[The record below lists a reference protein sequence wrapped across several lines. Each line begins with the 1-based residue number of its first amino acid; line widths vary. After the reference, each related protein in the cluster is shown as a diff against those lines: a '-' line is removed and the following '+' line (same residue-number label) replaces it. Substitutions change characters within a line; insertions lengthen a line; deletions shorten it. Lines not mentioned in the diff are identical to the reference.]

1 MKSIQGLNIKHII
14 LKRFKSYREMLYMD
28 ELSKGINLIIGAN
41 GNGKSNF
48 LDSIIYVLTDKYQNM
63 RQEDKKL
70 LLHEDITDKADDSAK
85 LSVELVLDNKSH
97 RFPIEKDQISIMKS
111 FDTKEGKEEIV
122 INQKRLL
129 KSDVQNLLEGAGF
142 MKTNPYYIIQQ
153 GKINQILN
161 CTDEEFFDIF
171 CDAMGT
177 KIYEEKKAE
186 SLKLLEENKS
196 TRNKI
201 EMQANEIQNHI
212 DKLYDQCED
221 LKNYSKVELKRRG
234 IEYFILN
241 EQINELEK
249 NIGFLQEKH
258 LADINQIKDVYQKQN
273 LTKNE
278 ISQKLKEIEK
288 LNEYLDSL
296 RNKVSKFN
304 TIIGQIESSKIQK
317 ESNLSNKNY
326 DKKETEKQ
334 LSLYQKELNK
344 LLEQKKY
351 ALKELSNAKKGIE
364 ALENELMTQ
373 KKEFNELK
381 GKSNYLLI
389 KNPKE
394 RKAYLLNEL
403 KNLKESKNV
412 VDDAIININKE
423 ISKEKDDI
431 NEITEKM
438 KSLEIDINSQKTSIE
453 NINNNLSSL
462 KEQRRNY
469 TNLIKKDTID
479 INEFSDQM
487 TQLKKQMEQLTIN
500 FPNFETF
507 KTVSIIKNKKIP
519 GFYGLILDLID
530 ANPKV
535 RNAID
540 LILKD
545 RLYTIIVDTMETAK
559 KILDENKKLNG
570 PVINI
575 IPLDF
580 IELNNNE
587 ENSTDSEEENA
598 EWILNDTQ
606 NNNNINNKSIIKR
619 KDIGKT
625 QLAGAKSFLDFIKI
639 NEDFLTQNPTIN
651 QKKLEKILDNYFG
664 KCQIVKDYETGMKYA
679 KIYHFTCVTSSNE
692 VIYGGG
698 YLTHMGHFDYNKQRI
713 SLYNKLSEINKK
725 YDEFDEKKEKINQ
738 HKEEIL
744 NQEMQIQQETDSNF
758 KNRSDINNKLDLLE
772 KEMTNCFQNKTN
784 TEQRLNHFQDEFNKL
799 LIQQKEYDSK
809 IKVYN
814 DILNGNVDI
823 NKSVI
828 NTQTV
833 EQIDNLE
840 KKILEREKKK
850 NELIEK
856 SISYEERINN
866 EIPNKEIE
874 LNNKINSLQNIL
886 NNLDSSFSYSTA
898 STQDINIDEHEI
910 NIYKENIK
918 KYLEEISNSEQ
929 KINDNQTK
937 LAQLNE
943 VNNKLSTQVNKLEYE
958 INEIKL
964 SLNEKNN
971 KKNESTKKLEQLSG
985 FDHDIVKKLTEQK
998 AKFFKNSNE
1007 SGINIKEQRL
1017 SQEKMMQKVYEE
1029 LNKVNKELQKYDKVN
1044 RFAKDDLQE
1053 FIDKKNDIK
1062 EKLEDLDE
1070 KVKTIYS
1077 FIENIDNKNNEA
1089 IQTTFE
1095 NVQKSFSKFFKYLTG
1110 NGKANMEL
1118 SQDKKAI
1125 HISVS
1130 FNEDQKNSQTMY
1142 QLSGGQKTAAGVAL
1156 IFALST
1162 IEPPPFYILDEIDAA
1177 LDPNYRIN
1185 LANLIKELSKNNQ
1198 FIISTF
1204 KPELIDVADNIY
1216 MVKFAN
1222 KTSNIIK
1229 IEKDEAHKFIEQ

>member
-28 ELSKGINLIIGAN
+28 ELSKGVNLIIGSN

-70 LLHEDITDKADDSAK
+70 LLHEDITDKSEDSAK
-85 LSVELVLDNKSH
+85 LSVELVIDNKSH
-97 RFPIEKDQISIMKS
+97 RFPIEKDQISIMKL

-161 CTDEEFFDIF
+161 CTDEEYFDIF

-196 TRNKI
+196 TRAKI

-212 DKLYDQCED
+212 DKLYEQCED

-241 EQINELEK
+241 EQINDLEK

-258 LADINQIKDVYQKQN
+258 QADINQIKDVYQKQN

-278 ISQKLKEIEK
+278 INQKLKEIEK

-296 RNKVSKFN
+296 HKKVSKFN
-304 TIIGQIESSKIQK
+304 KIIGQIESNKIQK
-317 ESNLSNKNY
+317 ESNLSTKNY

-334 LSLYQKELNK
+334 LAIYQNELNN
-344 LLEQKKY
+344 LLAQKNY
-351 ALKELSNAKKGIE
+351 SIKELSNAKKGIE
-364 ALENELMTQ
+364 VLENDLIAQ

-394 RKAYLLNEL
+394 RKAYLVTEL
-403 KNLKESKNV
+403 KNLKESKSV
-412 VDDAIININKE
+412 VDDSIININKE
-423 ISKEKDDI
+423 ISKEKEDIDDI
-431 NEITEKM
+431 ISKM
-438 KSLEIDINSQKTSIE
+438 KSLENDINEQKSSIE
-453 NINNNLSSL
+453 NINNNLASL
-462 KEQRRNY
+462 KDKRRNY
-469 TNLIKKDTID
+469 TNLIKKDMID

-487 TQLKKQMEQLTIN
+487 TQLKNQMEQLSIN
-500 FPNFETF
+500 FPNFEIF
-507 KTVSIIKNKKIP
+507 KTVSTLKNMRIQ
-519 GFYGLILDLID
+519 GFYGLVLDLID

-559 KILDENKKLNG
+559 RILDENKKING

-580 IELNNNE
+580 IELNGDD
-587 ENSTDSEEENA
+587 TADSEDEDS
-598 EWILNDTQ
+598 EWIIEDSQ
-606 NNNNINNKSIIKR
+606 NNKSMIRR
-619 KDIGKT
+619 KDMTKT

-639 NEDFLTQNPTIN
+639 NDEFIKQNPTVN
-651 QKKLEKILDNYFG
+651 QKKLEKILDDYFG

-679 KIYHFTCVTSSNE
+679 KIYHFTCVTSANE

-713 SLYNKLSEINKK
+713 SLYNKLSEINKR
-725 YDEFDEKKEKINQ
+725 YNDFDEKKGRVNE
-738 HKEEIL
+738 HKEQIM
-744 NQEMQIQQETDSNF
+744 NQEMQIQQETDTSF
-758 KNRSDINNKLDLLE
+758 KNRSDINSKLDALE
-772 KEMTNCFQNKTN
+772 KEMTNCLQNKTSS
-784 TEQRLNHFQDEFNKL
+784 EQRLNHYQDEFNKL
-799 LIQQKEYDSK
+799 LLQQKEYESK

-823 NKSVI
+823 NKNII

-833 EQIDNLE
+833 EQIDELE
-840 KKILEREKKK
+840 KRIMEREKKK

-856 SISYEERINN
+856 CISYEERINH

-874 LNNKINSLQNIL
+874 LQNKINSFQNIL

-898 STQDINIDEHEI
+898 STQEISVDEHEI

-918 KYLEEISNSEQ
+918 KYMEEISTSEQ

-964 SLNEKNN
+964 SLNDKNN
-971 KKNESTKKLEQLSG
+971 KKSESAKKLEQLSG
-985 FDHDIVKKLTEQK
+985 FDHDIVKKLAEQK

-1017 SQEKMMQKVYEE
+1017 NQEKMLQKVYEE

-1053 FIDKKNDIK
+1053 FIDKKNSIK

-1089 IQTTFE
+1089 IQDTFE
-1095 NVQKSFSKFFKYLTG
+1095 NVKKSFSKFFKYLTG
-1110 NGKANMEL
+1110 NGKGNMEL
-1118 SQDKKAI
+1118 SQDKRSI

-1130 FNEDQKNSQTMY
+1130 FNEEQNSSQTMY

-1229 IEKDEAHKFIEQ
+1229 IEKDEAHKFIES

>member
-1 MKSIQGLNIKHII
+1 MKTIQGLNIKHII

-28 ELSKGINLIIGAN
+28 ELSKGVNLIIGAN

-70 LLHEDITDKADDSAK
+70 LLHEDITDKSEDSAK
-85 LSVELVLDNKSH
+85 LSVELVIDNKSH
-97 RFPIEKDQISIMKS
+97 RFPIEKDQISIMKL

-161 CTDEEFFDIF
+161 CTDEEYFDIF

-196 TRNKI
+196 TRTKI
-201 EMQANEIQNHI
+201 EMQADEIQNHI
-212 DKLYDQCED
+212 DKLYEQCED

-241 EQINELEK
+241 EQINDLEK

-258 LADINQIKDVYQKQN
+258 QADINQIKDVYQKQN

-278 ISQKLKEIEK
+278 INQKLKEIEK

-296 RNKVSKFN
+296 HKKVSKFN
-304 TIIGQIESSKIQK
+304 KIIGQIESSKIQK
-317 ESNLSNKNY
+317 ESNLSTKNY

-334 LSLYQKELNK
+334 LALYQNELND
-344 LLEQKKY
+344 LLAQKNY
-351 ALKELSNAKKGIE
+351 AIKELSNAKKGIE
-364 ALENELMTQ
+364 VLENDLINQ

-394 RKAYLLNEL
+394 RKAYLVTEL

-412 VDDAIININKE
+412 VDDSIININKE
-423 ISKEKDDI
+423 ISKEKGDIDEIILRMKSIENDI
-431 NEITEKM
+431 N
-438 KSLEIDINSQKTSIE
+438 DQKLSIE
-453 NINNNLSSL
+453 NINNNLASL
-462 KEQRRNY
+462 KDKRRNY
-469 TNLIKKDTID
+469 TNLIKKDMID
-479 INEFSDQM
+479 MNEFSDQM
-487 TQLKKQMEQLTIN
+487 TQLKNQMEQLSIN

-507 KTVSIIKNKKIP
+507 KTVSALKNMRIQ
-519 GFYGLILDLID
+519 GFYGLVLDLID

-559 KILDENKKLNG
+559 RILDENKKING

-575 IPLDF
+575 IPLEF
-580 IELNNNE
+580 VELNNE
-587 ENSTDSEEENA
+587 DTTDSEDEDS
-598 EWILNDTQ
+598 EWIVEDSQ
-606 NNNNINNKSIIKR
+606 NNKSMIKR
-619 KDIGKT
+619 KDMTKT

-639 NEDFLTQNPTIN
+639 NDEFLKQNPTVN
-651 QKKLEKILDNYFG
+651 QKKLEKILNDYFG

-679 KIYHFTCVTSSNE
+679 KIYHFTCVTSANE

-713 SLYNKLSEINKK
+713 SLYSKLSEINKR
-725 YDEFDEKKEKINQ
+725 YNDFDEKKGRINE
-738 HKEEIL
+738 HKEQIM
-744 NQEMQIQQETDSNF
+744 NQEMQIQQETDTSF
-758 KNRSDINNKLDLLE
+758 KNRSDINSKLDALE
-772 KEMTNCFQNKTN
+772 KEMTNCLQNKTSS
-784 TEQRLNHFQDEFNKL
+784 EQRLNHYQDEFNKL
-799 LIQQKEYDSK
+799 LLQQKEYESK

-823 NKSVI
+823 NKNIISS
-828 NTQTV
+828 QAV
-833 EQIDNLE
+833 EQIDELE
-840 KKILEREKKK
+840 KRILEREKKK

-856 SISYEERINN
+856 CISYEERINH

-874 LNNKINSLQNIL
+874 LQNKINSYQNIL
-886 NNLDSSFSYSTA
+886 NNLDASFSYSTA
-898 STQDINIDEHEI
+898 STQEISVDEHEI

-918 KYLEEISNSEQ
+918 KYMEEISTSEQ

-964 SLNEKNN
+964 SLNDKNN

-985 FDHDIVKKLTEQK
+985 FDHDIVKKLSEQK

-1017 SQEKMMQKVYEE
+1017 NQEKMLQKVYEE

-1053 FIDKKNDIK
+1053 FIDKKNSIK

-1089 IQTTFE
+1089 IQDTFE
-1095 NVQKSFSKFFKYLTG
+1095 NVKKSFAKFFKFLTG
-1110 NGKANMEL
+1110 NGKGNMEL
-1118 SQDKKAI
+1118 SQDKRAI

-1130 FNEDQKNSQTMY
+1130 FNEEQNSSQTMY

-1229 IEKDEAHKFIEQ
+1229 IEKDEAHKFIES

>member
-1 MKSIQGLNIKHII
+1 MK
-14 LKRFKSYREMLYMD
+14 RYKSYREMLYMD
-28 ELSKGINLIIGAN
+28 ELSKGINLIIGSN

-48 LDSIIYVLTDKYQNM
+48 LDSIMYVLTDKYQNM

-70 LLHEDITDKADDSAK
+70 LLHEDITDKNEDSTK
-85 LSVELVLDNKSH
+85 LSVELVIDNRSH
-97 RFPIEKDQISIMKS
+97 RFPIEKDQISIMKVY
-111 FDTKEGKEEIV
+111 DTKEGKEEII

-142 MKTNPYYIIQQ
+142 MKSNPYYIIQQ

-161 CTDEEFFDIF
+161 CTDEEYFDIF

-186 SLKLLEENKS
+186 SLRLLEENKA
-196 TRNKI
+196 TRAKI
-201 EMQANEIQNHI
+201 ELQSDEIQAHI
-212 DKLYDQCED
+212 DKLYEQCED
-221 LKNYSKVELKRRG
+221 LKNYSKIELKRRG
-234 IEYFILN
+234 IEYFIIN
-241 EQINELEK
+241 EQINELEV

-258 LADINQIKDVYQKQN
+258 QADINQIKEVYQRQN
-273 LTKNE
+273 ITKNE
-278 ISQKLKEIEK
+278 INQKLKEIEK
-288 LNEYLDSL
+288 LNEYLDNL
-296 RNKVSKFN
+296 HKKVSKFN
-304 TIIGQIESSKIQK
+304 KIIGQIESNKVQK
-317 ESNLSNKNY
+317 ESNLNNKQYNL
-326 DKKETEKQ
+326 KEAE
-334 LSLYQKELNK
+334 KELLNYQNELEK
-344 LLEQKKY
+344 LQGQKTY
-351 ALKELSNAKKGIE
+351 TTKELTNAKKGIE
-364 ALENELMTQ
+364 ALENELISE

-394 RKAYLLNEL
+394 RKAYLVTEL

-412 VDDAIININKE
+412 VDDSIININQDILREKSE
-423 ISKEKDDI
+423 IEQIINKMKNIENDI
-431 NEITEKM
+431 N
-438 KSLEIDINSQKTSIE
+438 INKQNIE
-453 NINNNLSSL
+453 NINNTLSSL
-462 KEQRRNY
+462 KDQRRNY

-487 TQLKKQMEQLTIN
+487 TQLKNQMEQLSIN
-500 FPNFETF
+500 FPNFEIF
-507 KTVSIIKNKKIP
+507 KTVSTLKNLKIP
-519 GFYGLILDLID
+519 GLYGLVLDLID
-530 ANPKV
+530 TNPKV

-545 RLYTIIVDTMETAK
+545 RLYTIIADSMETAK

-580 IELNNNE
+580 IELDNDENIDSDEDEDWLVNE
-587 ENSTDSEEENA
+587 TQKSSESNRF
-598 EWILNDTQ
+598 
-606 NNNNINNKSIIKR
+606 NK
-619 KDIGKT
+619 KDMTKT

-639 NEDFLTQNPTIN
+639 SEEFMSQNPSIDR
-651 QKKLEKILDNYFG
+651 KKLKKILDNYFG

-679 KIYHFTCVTSSNE
+679 KIYHFTCVTSANE

-713 SLYNKLSEINKK
+713 SLYSKLSEINRKYEECESKK
-725 YDEFDEKKEKINQ
+725 LKINE
-738 HKEEIL
+738 HKEEIM
-744 NQEMQIQQETDSNF
+744 NQEIQIQQETDSTF
-758 KNRSDINNKLDLLE
+758 KNRSDINAKIDSMT
-772 KEMTNCFQNKTN
+772 KELTNYLQNKTSS
-784 TEQRLNHFQDEFNKL
+784 EQKLNHYQDEFNKL
-799 LIQQKEYDSK
+799 LLQQKEFESK
-809 IKVYN
+809 IKIYS

-823 NKSVI
+823 NKTVL

-833 EQIDNLE
+833 EQIDTLE
-840 KKILEREKKK
+840 KKIMEREKKK

-856 SISYEERINN
+856 CISYQERLNN

-874 LNNKINSLQNIL
+874 LKNKINYYKNIL
-886 NNLDSSFSYSTA
+886 NNLDSSLNESLI
-898 STQDINIDEHEI
+898 STQEISIDENEI
-910 NIYKENIK
+910 NIYKETIN
-918 KYLEEISNSEQ
+918 KYMEEISISEKKLNENQ
-929 KINDNQTK
+929 AKITQLNDTNIK
-937 LAQLNE
+937 LAN
-943 VNNKLSTQVNKLEYE
+943 QVNKLESD

-964 SLNEKNN
+964 SLNEKNS
-971 KKNESTKKLEQLSG
+971 KKTLSTKKLEQLSG
-985 FDHDIVKKLTEQK
+985 FDHDIVKKLNEQK
-998 AKFFKNSNE
+998 ERFFKNSNE
-1007 SGINIKEQRL
+1007 SGINIKEQKVY
-1017 SQEKMMQKVYEE
+1017 QERMLQKVYEE
-1029 LNKVNKELQKYDKVN
+1029 LDIVNKQLQKYDKVN

-1053 FIDKKNDIK
+1053 FIDRKNSIK

-1089 IQTTFE
+1089 ISETFE

-1110 NGKANMEL
+1110 NGKGTMEL
-1118 SQDKKAI
+1118 SQDKRAI

-1130 FNEDQKNSQTMY
+1130 FNEEQKNSQSMY
-1142 QLSGGQKTAAGVAL
+1142 QLSGGQKTAAGIAL

-1177 LDPNYRIN
+1177 LDPNYRVN

-1204 KPELIDVADNIY
+1204 KTELIDVADNIY

-1222 KTSNIIK
+1222 KTSNIVK
-1229 IEKDEAHKFIEQ
+1229 IEKEEALKFIEA

>member
-28 ELSKGINLIIGAN
+28 ELSKGVNLIIGSN

-70 LLHEDITDKADDSAK
+70 LLHEDITDKSEDSAK
-85 LSVELVLDNKSH
+85 LSVELVIDNKSH
-97 RFPIEKDQISIMKS
+97 RFPIEKDQISIMKL

-161 CTDEEFFDIF
+161 CTDEEYFDIF

-196 TRNKI
+196 TRAKI

-212 DKLYDQCED
+212 DKLYEQCED

-241 EQINELEK
+241 EQINDLEK

-258 LADINQIKDVYQKQN
+258 QADINQIKDVYQKQN

-278 ISQKLKEIEK
+278 INQKLKEIEK

-296 RNKVSKFN
+296 HKKVSKFN
-304 TIIGQIESSKIQK
+304 KIIGQIESNKIQK
-317 ESNLSNKNY
+317 ESNLSTKNY

-334 LSLYQKELNK
+334 LAIYQNELNN
-344 LLEQKKY
+344 LLAQKNY
-351 ALKELSNAKKGIE
+351 SIKELSNAKKGIE
-364 ALENELMTQ
+364 VLENDLIAQ

-394 RKAYLLNEL
+394 RKAYLVTEL
-403 KNLKESKNV
+403 KNLKESKSV
-412 VDDAIININKE
+412 VDDSIININKE
-423 ISKEKDDI
+423 ISKEKEDIDDI
-431 NEITEKM
+431 ISKM
-438 KSLEIDINSQKTSIE
+438 KSLENDINEQKSSIE
-453 NINNNLSSL
+453 NINNNLATL
-462 KEQRRNY
+462 KDKRRNY
-469 TNLIKKDTID
+469 TNLIKKDMID

-487 TQLKKQMEQLTIN
+487 TQLKNQMEQLSIN
-500 FPNFETF
+500 FPNFEIF
-507 KTVSIIKNKKIP
+507 KTVSTLKNMRIQ
-519 GFYGLILDLID
+519 GFYGLVLDLID

-559 KILDENKKLNG
+559 RILDENKKING

-580 IELNNNE
+580 IELNGDD
-587 ENSTDSEEENA
+587 TADSEDEDS
-598 EWILNDTQ
+598 EWIMEDSQ
-606 NNNNINNKSIIKR
+606 NNKSMIRR
-619 KDIGKT
+619 KDMTKT

-639 NEDFLTQNPTIN
+639 NDEFIKQNPTVN
-651 QKKLEKILDNYFG
+651 QKKLEKILDDYFG

-679 KIYHFTCVTSSNE
+679 KIYHFTCVTSANE

-713 SLYNKLSEINKK
+713 SLYNKLSEINKR
-725 YDEFDEKKEKINQ
+725 YNDFDEKKGRVNE
-738 HKEEIL
+738 HKEQIM
-744 NQEMQIQQETDSNF
+744 NQEMQIQQETDTSF
-758 KNRSDINNKLDLLE
+758 KNRSDINSKLDALE
-772 KEMTNCFQNKTN
+772 KEMTNCLQNKTSS
-784 TEQRLNHFQDEFNKL
+784 EQRLNHYQDEFNKL
-799 LIQQKEYDSK
+799 LLQQKEYESK

-823 NKSVI
+823 NKNII

-833 EQIDNLE
+833 EQIDELE
-840 KKILEREKKK
+840 KRIMEREKKK

-856 SISYEERINN
+856 CISYEERINH

-874 LNNKINSLQNIL
+874 LQNKINSFQNIL

-898 STQDINIDEHEI
+898 STQEISVDEHEI

-918 KYLEEISNSEQ
+918 KYMEEISTSEQ

-964 SLNEKNN
+964 SLNDKNN
-971 KKNESTKKLEQLSG
+971 KKSESAKKLEQLSG
-985 FDHDIVKKLTEQK
+985 FDHDIVKKLAEQK

-1017 SQEKMMQKVYEE
+1017 NQEKMLQKVYEE

-1053 FIDKKNDIK
+1053 FIDKKNSIK

-1089 IQTTFE
+1089 IQDTFE
-1095 NVQKSFSKFFKYLTG
+1095 NVKKSFSKFFKYLTG
-1110 NGKANMEL
+1110 NGKGNMEL
-1118 SQDKKAI
+1118 SQDKRSI

-1130 FNEDQKNSQTMY
+1130 FNEEQNSSQTMY

-1229 IEKDEAHKFIEQ
+1229 IEKDEAHKFIES

>member
-1 MKSIQGLNIKHII
+1 MK
-14 LKRFKSYREMLYMD
+14 RYKSYREMLYMD
-28 ELSKGINLIIGAN
+28 ELSKGINLIIGSN

-48 LDSIIYVLTDKYQNM
+48 LDSIMYVLTDKYQNM

-70 LLHEDITDKADDSAK
+70 LLHEDITDKNEDSTK
-85 LSVELVLDNKSH
+85 LSVELVIDNRSH
-97 RFPIEKDQISIMKS
+97 RFPIEKDQISIMKVY
-111 FDTKEGKEEIV
+111 DTKEGKEEII

-142 MKTNPYYIIQQ
+142 MKSNPYYIIQQ

-161 CTDEEFFDIF
+161 CTDEEYFDIF

-186 SLKLLEENKS
+186 SLRLLEENKA
-196 TRNKI
+196 TRAKI
-201 EMQANEIQNHI
+201 ELQSDEIQAHI
-212 DKLYDQCED
+212 DKLYEQCED
-221 LKNYSKVELKRRG
+221 LKNYSKIELKRRG
-234 IEYFILN
+234 IEYFIIN
-241 EQINELEK
+241 EQINELEV

-258 LADINQIKDVYQKQN
+258 QADINQIKEVYQRQN
-273 LTKNE
+273 ITKNE
-278 ISQKLKEIEK
+278 INQKLKEIEK
-288 LNEYLDSL
+288 LNEYLDNL
-296 RNKVSKFN
+296 HKKVSKFN
-304 TIIGQIESSKIQK
+304 KIIGQIESNKVQK
-317 ESNLSNKNY
+317 ESNLNNKQYNL
-326 DKKETEKQ
+326 KEAE
-334 LSLYQKELNK
+334 KELLNYQNELEK
-344 LLEQKKY
+344 LQGQKTY
-351 ALKELSNAKKGIE
+351 TTKELTNAKKGIE
-364 ALENELMTQ
+364 ALENELISE

-394 RKAYLLNEL
+394 RKAYLVTEL

-412 VDDAIININKE
+412 VDDSIININQDILREKSE
-423 ISKEKDDI
+423 IEQIINKMKNIENDI
-431 NEITEKM
+431 N
-438 KSLEIDINSQKTSIE
+438 INKQNIE
-453 NINNNLSSL
+453 NINNTLSSL
-462 KEQRRNY
+462 KDQRRNY

-487 TQLKKQMEQLTIN
+487 TQLKNQMEQLSIN
-500 FPNFETF
+500 FPNFEIF
-507 KTVSIIKNKKIP
+507 KTVSTLKNLKIP
-519 GFYGLILDLID
+519 GLYGLVLDLID
-530 ANPKV
+530 TNPKV

-545 RLYTIIVDTMETAK
+545 RLYTIIADSMETAK

-580 IELNNNE
+580 IELDNDENIDSDEDEDWLVNE
-587 ENSTDSEEENA
+587 TQKSSESNRF
-598 EWILNDTQ
+598 
-606 NNNNINNKSIIKR
+606 NK
-619 KDIGKT
+619 KDMTKT

-639 NEDFLTQNPTIN
+639 SEEFMSQNPSIDR
-651 QKKLEKILDNYFG
+651 KKLKKILDNYFG

-679 KIYHFTCVTSSNE
+679 KIYHFTCVTSANE

-713 SLYNKLSEINKK
+713 SLYSKLSEINRKYEECESKK
-725 YDEFDEKKEKINQ
+725 LKINE
-738 HKEEIL
+738 HKEEIM
-744 NQEMQIQQETDSNF
+744 NQEIQIQQETDSTF
-758 KNRSDINNKLDLLE
+758 KNRSDINAKIDSMT
-772 KEMTNCFQNKTN
+772 KELTNYLQNKTSS
-784 TEQRLNHFQDEFNKL
+784 EQKLNHYQDEFNKL
-799 LIQQKEYDSK
+799 LLQQKEFESK
-809 IKVYN
+809 IKIYS

-823 NKSVI
+823 NKTVL

-833 EQIDNLE
+833 EQIDTLE
-840 KKILEREKKK
+840 KKIMEREKKK

-856 SISYEERINN
+856 CISYQERLNN

-874 LNNKINSLQNIL
+874 LKNKINYCQNIL
-886 NNLDSSFSYSTA
+886 NNLDSSLNESLI
-898 STQDINIDEHEI
+898 STQEISIDENEI
-910 NIYKENIK
+910 NIYKETIN
-918 KYLEEISNSEQ
+918 KYMEEISISEKKLNENQ
-929 KINDNQTK
+929 AKITQLNDTNIK
-937 LAQLNE
+937 LAN
-943 VNNKLSTQVNKLEYE
+943 QVNKLESD

-964 SLNEKNN
+964 SLNEKNS
-971 KKNESTKKLEQLSG
+971 KKTLSTKKLEQLSG
-985 FDHDIVKKLTEQK
+985 FDHDIVKKLNEQK
-998 AKFFKNSNE
+998 ERFFKNSNE
-1007 SGINIKEQRL
+1007 SGINIKEQKVY
-1017 SQEKMMQKVYEE
+1017 QERMLQKVYEE
-1029 LNKVNKELQKYDKVN
+1029 LDIVNKQLQKYDKVN

-1053 FIDKKNDIK
+1053 FIDRKNSIK

-1089 IQTTFE
+1089 ISETFE

-1110 NGKANMEL
+1110 NGKGTMEL
-1118 SQDKKAI
+1118 SQDKRAI

-1130 FNEDQKNSQTMY
+1130 FNEEQKNSQSMY
-1142 QLSGGQKTAAGVAL
+1142 QLSGGQKTAAGIAL

-1177 LDPNYRIN
+1177 LDPNYRVN

-1204 KPELIDVADNIY
+1204 KTELIDVADNIY

-1222 KTSNIIK
+1222 KTSNIVK
-1229 IEKDEAHKFIEQ
+1229 IEKEEALKFIEA

>member
-1 MKSIQGLNIKHII
+1 MKTIQGLNIKHII

-28 ELSKGINLIIGAN
+28 ELSKGVNLIIGAN

-70 LLHEDITDKADDSAK
+70 LLHEDITDKSEDSAK
-85 LSVELVLDNKSH
+85 LSVELVIDNKSH
-97 RFPIEKDQISIMKS
+97 RFPIEKDQISIMKL

-161 CTDEEFFDIF
+161 CTDEEYFDIF

-196 TRNKI
+196 TRTKI
-201 EMQANEIQNHI
+201 EMQADEIQNHI
-212 DKLYDQCED
+212 DKLYEQCED

-241 EQINELEK
+241 EQINDLEK

-258 LADINQIKDVYQKQN
+258 QADINQIKDVYQKQN

-278 ISQKLKEIEK
+278 INQKLKEIEK

-296 RNKVSKFN
+296 HKKVSKFN
-304 TIIGQIESSKIQK
+304 KIIGQIESSKIQK
-317 ESNLSNKNY
+317 ESNLSTKNY

-334 LSLYQKELNK
+334 LALYQNELND
-344 LLEQKKY
+344 LLAQKNY
-351 ALKELSNAKKGIE
+351 AIKELSNAKKGIE
-364 ALENELMTQ
+364 VLENDLINQ

-381 GKSNYLLI
+381 GKSDYLLI

-394 RKAYLLNEL
+394 RKAYLVTEL

-412 VDDAIININKE
+412 VDDSIININKE
-423 ISKEKDDI
+423 ISKEKGDIDEIILRMKSIENDI
-431 NEITEKM
+431 N
-438 KSLEIDINSQKTSIE
+438 DQKLSIE
-453 NINNNLSSL
+453 NINNNLASL
-462 KEQRRNY
+462 KDKRRNY
-469 TNLIKKDTID
+469 TNLIKKDMID
-479 INEFSDQM
+479 MNEFSDQM
-487 TQLKKQMEQLTIN
+487 TQLKNQMEQLSIN

-507 KTVSIIKNKKIP
+507 KTVSTLKNMRIQ
-519 GFYGLILDLID
+519 GLYGLVLDLID

-559 KILDENKKLNG
+559 RILDENKKING

-575 IPLDF
+575 IPLEF
-580 IELNNNE
+580 VELNNE
-587 ENSTDSEEENA
+587 DTTDSEDEDS
-598 EWILNDTQ
+598 EWIVEDSQ
-606 NNNNINNKSIIKR
+606 NNKSMIKR
-619 KDIGKT
+619 KDMTKT

-639 NEDFLTQNPTIN
+639 NDEFLKQNPTVN
-651 QKKLEKILDNYFG
+651 QKKLEKILNDYFG

-679 KIYHFTCVTSSNE
+679 KIYHFTCVTSANE

-713 SLYNKLSEINKK
+713 SLYSKLSEINKR
-725 YDEFDEKKEKINQ
+725 YNDFDEKKGRINE
-738 HKEEIL
+738 HKEQIM
-744 NQEMQIQQETDSNF
+744 NQEMQIQQETDTSF
-758 KNRSDINNKLDLLE
+758 KNRSDINSKLDALE
-772 KEMTNCFQNKTN
+772 KEMTNCLQNKTSS
-784 TEQRLNHFQDEFNKL
+784 EQRLNHYQDEFNKL
-799 LIQQKEYDSK
+799 LLQQKEYESK

-823 NKSVI
+823 NKNIISS
-828 NTQTV
+828 QAV
-833 EQIDNLE
+833 EQIDELE
-840 KKILEREKKK
+840 KRILEREKKK

-856 SISYEERINN
+856 CISYEERINH

-874 LNNKINSLQNIL
+874 LQNKINSYQNIL
-886 NNLDSSFSYSTA
+886 NNLDASFSYSTA
-898 STQDINIDEHEI
+898 STQEISVDEHEI

-918 KYLEEISNSEQ
+918 KYMEEISTSEQ

-964 SLNEKNN
+964 SLNDKNN

-985 FDHDIVKKLTEQK
+985 FDHDIVKKLSEQK

-1017 SQEKMMQKVYEE
+1017 NQEKMLQKVYEE
-1029 LNKVNKELQKYDKVN
+1029 LNKVNKELKKYDKVN

-1053 FIDKKNDIK
+1053 FIDKKNSIK

-1089 IQTTFE
+1089 IQDTFE
-1095 NVQKSFSKFFKYLTG
+1095 NVKKSFAKFFKFLTG
-1110 NGKANMEL
+1110 NGKGNMEL
-1118 SQDKKAI
+1118 SQDKRAI

-1130 FNEDQKNSQTMY
+1130 FNEEQNSSQTMY

-1229 IEKDEAHKFIEQ
+1229 IEKDEAHKFIES

>member
-1 MKSIQGLNIKHII
+1 MKTIQGLNIKHII

-28 ELSKGINLIIGAN
+28 ELSKGVNLIIGAN

-70 LLHEDITDKADDSAK
+70 LLHEDITDKSEDSAK
-85 LSVELVLDNKSH
+85 LSVELVIDNKSH
-97 RFPIEKDQISIMKS
+97 RFPIEKDQISIMKL

-161 CTDEEFFDIF
+161 CTDEEYFDIF

-196 TRNKI
+196 TRAKI
-201 EMQANEIQNHI
+201 EMQADEIQNHI
-212 DKLYDQCED
+212 DKLYEQCED

-241 EQINELEK
+241 EQINDLEK

-258 LADINQIKDVYQKQN
+258 QADINQIKDVYQKQN

-278 ISQKLKEIEK
+278 INQKLKEIEK

-296 RNKVSKFN
+296 HKKVSKFN
-304 TIIGQIESSKIQK
+304 KIIGQIESSKIQK
-317 ESNLSNKNY
+317 ESNLSTKNY

-334 LSLYQKELNK
+334 LALYQNELND
-344 LLEQKKY
+344 LLAQKNY
-351 ALKELSNAKKGIE
+351 AIKELSNAKKGIE
-364 ALENELMTQ
+364 VLENDLINQ

-394 RKAYLLNEL
+394 RKAYLVTEL

-412 VDDAIININKE
+412 VDDSIININKE
-423 ISKEKDDI
+423 ISKEKGDIDEIILRMKSIENDI
-431 NEITEKM
+431 N
-438 KSLEIDINSQKTSIE
+438 DQKLSIE
-453 NINNNLSSL
+453 NINNNLASL
-462 KEQRRNY
+462 KDKRRNY
-469 TNLIKKDTID
+469 TNLIKKDMID
-479 INEFSDQM
+479 MNEFSDQM
-487 TQLKKQMEQLTIN
+487 TQLKNQMEQLSIN
-500 FPNFETF
+500 FPNFEIF
-507 KTVSIIKNKKIP
+507 KTVSTLKNMRIQ
-519 GFYGLILDLID
+519 GLYGLVLDLID

-559 KILDENKKLNG
+559 RILDENKKING

-575 IPLDF
+575 IPLEF
-580 IELNNNE
+580 VELNNE
-587 ENSTDSEEENA
+587 DTTDSEDEDS
-598 EWILNDTQ
+598 EWIVEDSQ
-606 NNNNINNKSIIKR
+606 NNKSMIKR
-619 KDIGKT
+619 KDMTKT

-639 NEDFLTQNPTIN
+639 NDEFLKQNPTVN
-651 QKKLEKILDNYFG
+651 QKKLEKILNDYFG

-679 KIYHFTCVTSSNE
+679 KIYHFTCVTSANE

-713 SLYNKLSEINKK
+713 SLYSKLSEINKR
-725 YDEFDEKKEKINQ
+725 YNDFDEKKGRINE
-738 HKEEIL
+738 HKEQIM
-744 NQEMQIQQETDSNF
+744 NQEMQIQQETDTSF
-758 KNRSDINNKLDLLE
+758 KNRSDINSKLDALE
-772 KEMTNCFQNKTN
+772 KEMTNCLQNKTSS
-784 TEQRLNHFQDEFNKL
+784 EQRLNHYQDEFNKL
-799 LIQQKEYDSK
+799 LLQQKEYESK

-823 NKSVI
+823 NKNIISS
-828 NTQTV
+828 QAV
-833 EQIDNLE
+833 EQIDELE
-840 KKILEREKKK
+840 KRILEREKKK

-856 SISYEERINN
+856 CISYEERINH

-874 LNNKINSLQNIL
+874 LQNKINSYQNIL
-886 NNLDSSFSYSTA
+886 NNLDASFSYSTA
-898 STQDINIDEHEI
+898 STQEISVDEHEI

-918 KYLEEISNSEQ
+918 KYMEEISTSEQ

-964 SLNEKNN
+964 SLNDKNN

-985 FDHDIVKKLTEQK
+985 FDHDIVKKLSEQK

-1017 SQEKMMQKVYEE
+1017 NQEKMLQKVYEE

-1053 FIDKKNDIK
+1053 FIDKKNSIK

-1089 IQTTFE
+1089 IQNTFE
-1095 NVQKSFSKFFKYLTG
+1095 NVKKSFAKFFKFLTG
-1110 NGKANMEL
+1110 NGKGNMEL
-1118 SQDKKAI
+1118 SQDKRAI

-1130 FNEDQKNSQTMY
+1130 FNEEQNSSQTMY

-1229 IEKDEAHKFIEQ
+1229 IEKDEAHKFIES

>member
-28 ELSKGINLIIGAN
+28 ELSKGVNLIIGAN

-70 LLHEDITDKADDSAK
+70 LLHEDITDKSEDSAK
-85 LSVELVLDNKSH
+85 LSVELVIDNKSH
-97 RFPIEKDQISIMKS
+97 RFPIEKDQISIMKL

-161 CTDEEFFDIF
+161 CTDEEYFDIF

-196 TRNKI
+196 TRAKI

-212 DKLYDQCED
+212 DKLYEQCED

-241 EQINELEK
+241 EQINDLEK

-258 LADINQIKDVYQKQN
+258 QADINQIKDMYQKQN

-278 ISQKLKEIEK
+278 INQKLKEIEK

-296 RNKVSKFN
+296 HKKVSKFN
-304 TIIGQIESSKIQK
+304 KIIGQIESNKIQK
-317 ESNLSNKNY
+317 ESNLSTKNY

-334 LSLYQKELNK
+334 LAIYQNELNN
-344 LLEQKKY
+344 LLAQKNY
-351 ALKELSNAKKGIE
+351 SIKELSNAKKGIE
-364 ALENELMTQ
+364 VLENDLIAQ

-394 RKAYLLNEL
+394 RKAYLVTEL
-403 KNLKESKNV
+403 KNLKESKSV
-412 VDDAIININKE
+412 VDDSIININKE
-423 ISKEKDDI
+423 ISKEKEDIDDI
-431 NEITEKM
+431 ISKM
-438 KSLEIDINSQKTSIE
+438 KSLENDINEQKSSIE
-453 NINNNLSSL
+453 NINNNLASL
-462 KEQRRNY
+462 KDKRRNY
-469 TNLIKKDTID
+469 TNLIKKDMID

-487 TQLKKQMEQLTIN
+487 TQLKNQMEQLSIN
-500 FPNFETF
+500 FPNFEIF
-507 KTVSIIKNKKIP
+507 KTVSTLKNMRIQ
-519 GFYGLILDLID
+519 GFYGLVLDLID

-559 KILDENKKLNG
+559 RILDENKKING

-580 IELNNNE
+580 IELNGDD
-587 ENSTDSEEENA
+587 TADSEDEDS
-598 EWILNDTQ
+598 EWIMEDSQ
-606 NNNNINNKSIIKR
+606 NNKSMIRR
-619 KDIGKT
+619 KDMTKT

-639 NEDFLTQNPTIN
+639 NDEFIKQNPTVN
-651 QKKLEKILDNYFG
+651 QKKLEKILDDYFG

-679 KIYHFTCVTSSNE
+679 KIYHFTCVTSANE

-713 SLYNKLSEINKK
+713 SLYSKLSEINKR
-725 YDEFDEKKEKINQ
+725 YNDFDEKKGRVNE
-738 HKEEIL
+738 HKEQIM
-744 NQEMQIQQETDSNF
+744 NQEMQIQQETDTSF
-758 KNRSDINNKLDLLE
+758 KNRSDINSKLDALE
-772 KEMTNCFQNKTN
+772 KEMTNCLQNKTSS
-784 TEQRLNHFQDEFNKL
+784 EQRLNHYQDEFNKL
-799 LIQQKEYDSK
+799 LLQQKEYESK

-823 NKSVI
+823 NKNII

-833 EQIDNLE
+833 EQIDELE
-840 KKILEREKKK
+840 KRILEREKKK

-856 SISYEERINN
+856 CISYEERINH

-874 LNNKINSLQNIL
+874 LQNKINSFQNIL
-886 NNLDSSFSYSTA
+886 NNIDSSFSYSTA
-898 STQDINIDEHEI
+898 STQEISVDEHEI

-918 KYLEEISNSEQ
+918 KYMEEISTSEQ

-964 SLNEKNN
+964 SLNDKNN
-971 KKNESTKKLEQLSG
+971 KKSESAKKLEQLSG
-985 FDHDIVKKLTEQK
+985 FDHDIVKKLAEQK

-1017 SQEKMMQKVYEE
+1017 NQEKMLQKVYEE

-1053 FIDKKNDIK
+1053 FIDKKNSIK

-1089 IQTTFE
+1089 IQDTFE
-1095 NVQKSFSKFFKYLTG
+1095 NVKKSFSKFFKYLTG
-1110 NGKANMEL
+1110 NGKGNMEL
-1118 SQDKKAI
+1118 SQDKRSI

-1130 FNEDQKNSQTMY
+1130 FNEEQNSSQTMY

-1229 IEKDEAHKFIEQ
+1229 IEKDEAHKFIES

>member
-28 ELSKGINLIIGAN
+28 ELSKGVNLIIGAN

-70 LLHEDITDKADDSAK
+70 LLHEDITDKSEDSAK
-85 LSVELVLDNKSH
+85 LSVELVIDNKSH
-97 RFPIEKDQISIMKS
+97 RFPIEKDQISIMKL

-161 CTDEEFFDIF
+161 CTDEEYFDIF

-196 TRNKI
+196 TRTKI
-201 EMQANEIQNHI
+201 EMQADEIQNHI
-212 DKLYDQCED
+212 DKLYEQCED

-241 EQINELEK
+241 EQINDLEK

-258 LADINQIKDVYQKQN
+258 QADINQIKDVYQKQN

-278 ISQKLKEIEK
+278 INQKLKEIEK

-296 RNKVSKFN
+296 HKKVSKFN
-304 TIIGQIESSKIQK
+304 KIIGQIESRKIQK
-317 ESNLSNKNY
+317 ESNLSTKNY

-334 LSLYQKELNK
+334 LALYQNELND
-344 LLEQKKY
+344 LLAQKNY
-351 ALKELSNAKKGIE
+351 AIKELSNAKKGIE
-364 ALENELMTQ
+364 ILENDLINQ

-394 RKAYLLNEL
+394 RKAYLVTEL

-412 VDDAIININKE
+412 VDDSIININKE
-423 ISKEKDDI
+423 ISKEKGDIDEIILRMKSIENDI
-431 NEITEKM
+431 N
-438 KSLEIDINSQKTSIE
+438 DQKLSIE
-453 NINNNLSSL
+453 NINNNLASL
-462 KEQRRNY
+462 KDKRRNY
-469 TNLIKKDTID
+469 TNLIKKDMID
-479 INEFSDQM
+479 MNEFSDQM
-487 TQLKKQMEQLTIN
+487 TQLKNQMEQLSIN

-507 KTVSIIKNKKIP
+507 KTVSTLKNMRIQ
-519 GFYGLILDLID
+519 GLYGLVLDLID

-559 KILDENKKLNG
+559 RILEENKKING

-575 IPLDF
+575 IPLEF
-580 IELNNNE
+580 VELNNE
-587 ENSTDSEEENA
+587 DTTDSEDEDS
-598 EWILNDTQ
+598 EWIVEDSQ
-606 NNNNINNKSIIKR
+606 NNKSMIKR
-619 KDIGKT
+619 KDMTKT

-639 NEDFLTQNPTIN
+639 NDEFLKQNPTVN
-651 QKKLEKILDNYFG
+651 QKKLEKILNDYFG

-679 KIYHFTCVTSSNE
+679 KIYHFTCVTSANE

-713 SLYNKLSEINKK
+713 SLYSKLSEINKR
-725 YDEFDEKKEKINQ
+725 YNDFDEKKGRINE
-738 HKEEIL
+738 HKEQIM
-744 NQEMQIQQETDSNF
+744 NQEMQIQQETDTSF
-758 KNRSDINNKLDLLE
+758 KNRSDINSKLDALE
-772 KEMTNCFQNKTN
+772 KEMTNCLQNKTSS
-784 TEQRLNHFQDEFNKL
+784 EQILNHYQDEFNKL
-799 LIQQKEYDSK
+799 LLQQKEYESK

-823 NKSVI
+823 NKNIISS
-828 NTQTV
+828 QAV
-833 EQIDNLE
+833 EQIDELE
-840 KKILEREKKK
+840 KRILEREKKK

-856 SISYEERINN
+856 CISYEERINH

-874 LNNKINSLQNIL
+874 LQNKINSYQNIL
-886 NNLDSSFSYSTA
+886 NNLDASFSYLTA
-898 STQDINIDEHEI
+898 STQEISVDEHEI

-918 KYLEEISNSEQ
+918 KYMEEISTSEQ

-964 SLNEKNN
+964 SLNDKNN

-985 FDHDIVKKLTEQK
+985 FDHDIVKKLSEQK

-1017 SQEKMMQKVYEE
+1017 NQEKMLQKVYEE

-1053 FIDKKNDIK
+1053 FIDKKNSIK

-1089 IQTTFE
+1089 IQDTFE
-1095 NVQKSFSKFFKYLTG
+1095 NVKKSFAKFFKFLTG
-1110 NGKANMEL
+1110 NGKGNMEL
-1118 SQDKKAI
+1118 SQDKRAI

-1130 FNEDQKNSQTMY
+1130 FNEEQNSSQTMY

-1229 IEKDEAHKFIEQ
+1229 IEKDEAHKFIES

>member
-1 MKSIQGLNIKHII
+1 MKTIQGLNIKHII

-28 ELSKGINLIIGAN
+28 ELSKGVNLIIGAN

-70 LLHEDITDKADDSAK
+70 LLHEDITDKSEDSAK
-85 LSVELVLDNKSH
+85 LSVELVIDNKSH
-97 RFPIEKDQISIMKS
+97 RFPIEKDQISIMKL

-161 CTDEEFFDIF
+161 CTDEEYFDIF

-196 TRNKI
+196 TRTKI
-201 EMQANEIQNHI
+201 EMQADEIQNHI
-212 DKLYDQCED
+212 DKLYEQCED

-241 EQINELEK
+241 EQINDLEK

-258 LADINQIKDVYQKQN
+258 QADINQIKDVYQKQN

-278 ISQKLKEIEK
+278 INQKLKEIEK

-296 RNKVSKFN
+296 HKKVSKFN
-304 TIIGQIESSKIQK
+304 KIIGQIESSKIQK
-317 ESNLSNKNY
+317 ESNLSTKNY

-334 LSLYQKELNK
+334 LALYQNELND
-344 LLEQKKY
+344 LLAQKNY
-351 ALKELSNAKKGIE
+351 AIKELSNAKKGIE
-364 ALENELMTQ
+364 ILENDLINQ

-394 RKAYLLNEL
+394 RKAYLVTEL

-412 VDDAIININKE
+412 VDDSIININKE
-423 ISKEKDDI
+423 ISKEKGDIDEIILRMKSIENDI
-431 NEITEKM
+431 N
-438 KSLEIDINSQKTSIE
+438 DQKLSIE
-453 NINNNLSSL
+453 NINNNLASL
-462 KEQRRNY
+462 KDKRRNY
-469 TNLIKKDTID
+469 TNLIKKDMID
-479 INEFSDQM
+479 MNEFSDQM
-487 TQLKKQMEQLTIN
+487 TQLKNQMEQLSIN

-507 KTVSIIKNKKIP
+507 KTVSTLKNMRIQ
-519 GFYGLILDLID
+519 GLYGLVLDLID

-559 KILDENKKLNG
+559 RILDENKKING

-575 IPLDF
+575 IPLEF
-580 IELNNNE
+580 VELNNE
-587 ENSTDSEEENA
+587 DTTDSEDEDS
-598 EWILNDTQ
+598 EWIVEDSQ
-606 NNNNINNKSIIKR
+606 NNKSMIKR
-619 KDIGKT
+619 KDMTKT

-639 NEDFLTQNPTIN
+639 NDEFLKQNPTVN
-651 QKKLEKILDNYFG
+651 QKKLEKILDDYFG

-679 KIYHFTCVTSSNE
+679 KIYHFTCVTSANE

-713 SLYNKLSEINKK
+713 SLYSKLSEINKR
-725 YDEFDEKKEKINQ
+725 YNDFDEKKGRINE
-738 HKEEIL
+738 HKEQIM
-744 NQEMQIQQETDSNF
+744 NQEMQIQQETDTSF
-758 KNRSDINNKLDLLE
+758 KNRSDINSKLDALE
-772 KEMTNCFQNKTN
+772 KEMTNCLQNKTSS
-784 TEQRLNHFQDEFNKL
+784 EQRLNHYQDEFNKL
-799 LIQQKEYDSK
+799 LLQQKEYESK

-823 NKSVI
+823 NKNIISS
-828 NTQTV
+828 QAV
-833 EQIDNLE
+833 EQIDELE
-840 KKILEREKKK
+840 KRILEREKKK

-856 SISYEERINN
+856 CISYEERINH

-874 LNNKINSLQNIL
+874 LQNKINSYQNIL
-886 NNLDSSFSYSTA
+886 NNLDASFSYSTA
-898 STQDINIDEHEI
+898 STQEISVDEHEI

-918 KYLEEISNSEQ
+918 KYMEEISTSEQ

-964 SLNEKNN
+964 SLNDKNN

-985 FDHDIVKKLTEQK
+985 FDHDIVKKLSEQK

-1017 SQEKMMQKVYEE
+1017 NQEKMLQKVYEE

-1053 FIDKKNDIK
+1053 FIDKKNSIK

-1089 IQTTFE
+1089 IQDTFE
-1095 NVQKSFSKFFKYLTG
+1095 NVKKSFAKFFKFLTG
-1110 NGKANMEL
+1110 NGKGNMEL
-1118 SQDKKAI
+1118 SQDKRAI

-1130 FNEDQKNSQTMY
+1130 FNEEQNSSQTMY

-1229 IEKDEAHKFIEQ
+1229 IEKDEAHKFIEP

>member
-1 MKSIQGLNIKHII
+1 MKTIQGLNIKHII

-28 ELSKGINLIIGAN
+28 ELSKGVNLIIGAN

-70 LLHEDITDKADDSAK
+70 LLHEDITDKSEDSAK
-85 LSVELVLDNKSH
+85 LSVELVIDNKSH
-97 RFPIEKDQISIMKS
+97 RFPIEKDQISIMKL

-161 CTDEEFFDIF
+161 CTDEEYFDIF

-196 TRNKI
+196 TRAKI
-201 EMQANEIQNHI
+201 EMQADEIQNHI
-212 DKLYDQCED
+212 DKLYEQCED

-241 EQINELEK
+241 EQINDLEK

-258 LADINQIKDVYQKQN
+258 QADINQIKDVYQKQN

-278 ISQKLKEIEK
+278 INQKLKEIEK

-296 RNKVSKFN
+296 HKKVSKFN
-304 TIIGQIESSKIQK
+304 KIIGQIESSKIQK
-317 ESNLSNKNY
+317 ESNLSTKNY

-334 LSLYQKELNK
+334 LALYQNELNDV
-344 LLEQKKY
+344 LAQKNY
-351 ALKELSNAKKGIE
+351 AIKELSNAKKGIE
-364 ALENELMTQ
+364 ILENDLINQ

-394 RKAYLLNEL
+394 RKAYLVTEL

-412 VDDAIININKE
+412 VDDSIITINKE
-423 ISKEKDDI
+423 ISKEKGDIDEIILRMKSIENDI
-431 NEITEKM
+431 N
-438 KSLEIDINSQKTSIE
+438 DQKLSIE
-453 NINNNLSSL
+453 NINNNLASL
-462 KEQRRNY
+462 KDKRRNY
-469 TNLIKKDTID
+469 TNLIKKDMID
-479 INEFSDQM
+479 MNEFSDQM
-487 TQLKKQMEQLTIN
+487 TQLKNQMEQLSIN

-507 KTVSIIKNKKIP
+507 KTVSTLKNMRIQ
-519 GFYGLILDLID
+519 GLYGLVLDLID

-559 KILDENKKLNG
+559 RILDENKKING

-575 IPLDF
+575 IPLEF
-580 IELNNNE
+580 VELNNE
-587 ENSTDSEEENA
+587 DTTDSEDEDS
-598 EWILNDTQ
+598 EWIVEDSQ
-606 NNNNINNKSIIKR
+606 NNKSMIKR
-619 KDIGKT
+619 KDMTKT

-639 NEDFLTQNPTIN
+639 NDEFLKQNPTVN
-651 QKKLEKILDNYFG
+651 QKKLEKILNDYFG

-679 KIYHFTCVTSSNE
+679 KIYHFTCVTSANE

-713 SLYNKLSEINKK
+713 SLYSKLSEINKR
-725 YDEFDEKKEKINQ
+725 YNDFDEKKGRINE
-738 HKEEIL
+738 HKEQIM
-744 NQEMQIQQETDSNF
+744 NQEMQIQQETDTSF
-758 KNRSDINNKLDLLE
+758 KNRSDINSKLDALE
-772 KEMTNCFQNKTN
+772 KEMTNCLQNKTSS
-784 TEQRLNHFQDEFNKL
+784 EQRLNHYQDEFNKL
-799 LIQQKEYDSK
+799 LLQQKEYESK

-823 NKSVI
+823 NKNIISS
-828 NTQTV
+828 QAV
-833 EQIDNLE
+833 EQIDELE
-840 KKILEREKKK
+840 KRILEREKKK

-856 SISYEERINN
+856 CISYEERINH

-874 LNNKINSLQNIL
+874 LQNKINSYQNIL
-886 NNLDSSFSYSTA
+886 NNLDASFSYSTA
-898 STQDINIDEHEI
+898 STQEISVDEHEI

-918 KYLEEISNSEQ
+918 KYMEEISTSEQ

-964 SLNEKNN
+964 SLNDKNN

-985 FDHDIVKKLTEQK
+985 FDHDIVKKLSEQK

-1017 SQEKMMQKVYEE
+1017 NQEKMLQKVYEE

-1053 FIDKKNDIK
+1053 FIDKKNSIK

-1089 IQTTFE
+1089 IQDTFE
-1095 NVQKSFSKFFKYLTG
+1095 NVKKSFAKFFKFLTG
-1110 NGKANMEL
+1110 NGKGNMEL
-1118 SQDKKAI
+1118 SQDKRAI

-1130 FNEDQKNSQTMY
+1130 FNEEQNSSQTMY

-1229 IEKDEAHKFIEQ
+1229 IEKDEAHKFIES

>member
-28 ELSKGINLIIGAN
+28 ELSKGVNLIIGAN

-70 LLHEDITDKADDSAK
+70 LLHEDITDKSEDSAK
-85 LSVELVLDNKSH
+85 LSVELVIDNKSH
-97 RFPIEKDQISIMKS
+97 RFPIEKDQISIMKL

-161 CTDEEFFDIF
+161 CTDEEYFDIF

-196 TRNKI
+196 TRAKI

-212 DKLYDQCED
+212 DKLYEQCED

-241 EQINELEK
+241 EQINDLEK

-258 LADINQIKDVYQKQN
+258 QADINQIKDVYQKQN

-278 ISQKLKEIEK
+278 INQKLKEIEK

-296 RNKVSKFN
+296 HKKVSKFN
-304 TIIGQIESSKIQK
+304 KIIGQIESNKIQK
-317 ESNLSNKNY
+317 ESNLSTKNY

-334 LSLYQKELNK
+334 LAIYQNELNN
-344 LLEQKKY
+344 LLAQKNY
-351 ALKELSNAKKGIE
+351 SIKELSNAKKGIE
-364 ALENELMTQ
+364 VLENDLIAQ

-394 RKAYLLNEL
+394 RKAYLVTEL
-403 KNLKESKNV
+403 KNLKESKSV
-412 VDDAIININKE
+412 VDDSIININKE
-423 ISKEKDDI
+423 ISKEKEDIDDI
-431 NEITEKM
+431 ISKM
-438 KSLEIDINSQKTSIE
+438 KSLENDINEQKSSIE
-453 NINNNLSSL
+453 NINNNLATL
-462 KEQRRNY
+462 KDKRRNY
-469 TNLIKKDTID
+469 TNLIKKDMID

-487 TQLKKQMEQLTIN
+487 TQLKNQMEQLSIN
-500 FPNFETF
+500 FPNFEIF
-507 KTVSIIKNKKIP
+507 KTVSTLKNMRIQ
-519 GFYGLILDLID
+519 GFYGLVLDLID

-559 KILDENKKLNG
+559 RILDENKKING

-580 IELNNNE
+580 IELNGDD
-587 ENSTDSEEENA
+587 TADSEDEDS
-598 EWILNDTQ
+598 EWIMEDSQ
-606 NNNNINNKSIIKR
+606 NNKSMIRR
-619 KDIGKT
+619 KDMTKT

-639 NEDFLTQNPTIN
+639 NDEFIKQNPTVN
-651 QKKLEKILDNYFG
+651 QKKLEKILDDYFG

-679 KIYHFTCVTSSNE
+679 KIYHFTCVTSANE

-713 SLYNKLSEINKK
+713 SLYSKLSEINKR
-725 YDEFDEKKEKINQ
+725 YNDFDEKKGRVNE
-738 HKEEIL
+738 HKEQIM
-744 NQEMQIQQETDSNF
+744 NQEMQIQQETDTSF
-758 KNRSDINNKLDLLE
+758 KNRSDINSKLDALE
-772 KEMTNCFQNKTN
+772 KEMTNCLQNKTSS
-784 TEQRLNHFQDEFNKL
+784 EQRLNHYQDEFNKL
-799 LIQQKEYDSK
+799 LLQQKEYESK

-823 NKSVI
+823 NKNII

-833 EQIDNLE
+833 EQIDELE
-840 KKILEREKKK
+840 KRIMEREKKK

-856 SISYEERINN
+856 CISYEERINH

-874 LNNKINSLQNIL
+874 LQNKINSFQNIL

-898 STQDINIDEHEI
+898 STQEISVDEHEI

-918 KYLEEISNSEQ
+918 KYMEEISTSEQ

-964 SLNEKNN
+964 SLNDKNN
-971 KKNESTKKLEQLSG
+971 KKSESAKKLEQLSG
-985 FDHDIVKKLTEQK
+985 FDHDIVKKLAEQK

-1017 SQEKMMQKVYEE
+1017 NQEKMLQKVYEE

-1053 FIDKKNDIK
+1053 FIDKKNSIK

-1089 IQTTFE
+1089 IQDTFE
-1095 NVQKSFSKFFKYLTG
+1095 NVKKSFSKFFKYLTG
-1110 NGKANMEL
+1110 NGKGNMEL
-1118 SQDKKAI
+1118 SQDKRSI

-1130 FNEDQKNSQTMY
+1130 FNEEQNSSQTMY

-1229 IEKDEAHKFIEQ
+1229 IEKDEAHKFIES

>member
-28 ELSKGINLIIGAN
+28 ELSKGVNLIIGAN

-70 LLHEDITDKADDSAK
+70 LLHEDITDKSEDSAK
-85 LSVELVLDNKSH
+85 LSVELVIDNKSH
-97 RFPIEKDQISIMKS
+97 RFPIEKDQISIMKL

-161 CTDEEFFDIF
+161 CTDEEYFDIF

-196 TRNKI
+196 TRAKI

-212 DKLYDQCED
+212 DKLYEQCED

-241 EQINELEK
+241 EQINDLEK

-258 LADINQIKDVYQKQN
+258 QADINQIKDVYQKQN

-278 ISQKLKEIEK
+278 INQKLKEIEK

-296 RNKVSKFN
+296 HKKVSKFN
-304 TIIGQIESSKIQK
+304 KIIGQIESNKIQK
-317 ESNLSNKNY
+317 ESNLSTKNY

-334 LSLYQKELNK
+334 LAIYQNELNN
-344 LLEQKKY
+344 LLAQKNY
-351 ALKELSNAKKGIE
+351 SIKELSNAKKGIE
-364 ALENELMTQ
+364 VLENDLIAQ

-394 RKAYLLNEL
+394 RKAYLVTEL
-403 KNLKESKNV
+403 KNLKESKSV
-412 VDDAIININKE
+412 VDDSIININKE
-423 ISKEKDDI
+423 ISKEKEDI
-431 NEITEKM
+431 DEIISKM
-438 KSLEIDINSQKTSIE
+438 KSLENDINEQKSSIE
-453 NINNNLSSL
+453 NINNNLASL
-462 KEQRRNY
+462 KDKRRNY
-469 TNLIKKDTID
+469 TNLIKKDMID

-487 TQLKKQMEQLTIN
+487 TQLKNQMEQLSIN
-500 FPNFETF
+500 FPNFEIF
-507 KTVSIIKNKKIP
+507 KTVSTLKNMRIQ
-519 GFYGLILDLID
+519 GFYGLVLDLID

-559 KILDENKKLNG
+559 RILDENKKING

-580 IELNNNE
+580 IELNGDD
-587 ENSTDSEEENA
+587 TADSEDEDS
-598 EWILNDTQ
+598 EWIMEDSQ
-606 NNNNINNKSIIKR
+606 NNKSMIRR
-619 KDIGKT
+619 KDMTKT

-639 NEDFLTQNPTIN
+639 NDEFIKQNPTVN
-651 QKKLEKILDNYFG
+651 QKKLEKILDDYFG

-679 KIYHFTCVTSSNE
+679 KIYHFTCVTSANE

-713 SLYNKLSEINKK
+713 SLYNKLSEINKR
-725 YDEFDEKKEKINQ
+725 YNDFDEKKGRVNE
-738 HKEEIL
+738 HKEQIM
-744 NQEMQIQQETDSNF
+744 NQEMQIQQETDTSF
-758 KNRSDINNKLDLLE
+758 KNRSDINSKLDALE
-772 KEMTNCFQNKTN
+772 KEMTNCLQNKTSS
-784 TEQRLNHFQDEFNKL
+784 EQRLNHYQDEFNKL
-799 LIQQKEYDSK
+799 LLQQKEYESK

-823 NKSVI
+823 NKNII

-833 EQIDNLE
+833 EQIDELE
-840 KKILEREKKK
+840 KRIMEREKKK

-856 SISYEERINN
+856 CISYEERINH

-874 LNNKINSLQNIL
+874 LQNKINSFQNIL

-898 STQDINIDEHEI
+898 STQEISVDEHEI

-918 KYLEEISNSEQ
+918 KYMEEISTSEQ

-964 SLNEKNN
+964 SLNDKNN
-971 KKNESTKKLEQLSG
+971 KKSESAKKLEQLSG
-985 FDHDIVKKLTEQK
+985 FDHDIVKKLAEQK

-1017 SQEKMMQKVYEE
+1017 NQEKMLQKVYEE

-1053 FIDKKNDIK
+1053 FIDKKNSIK

-1089 IQTTFE
+1089 IQDTFE
-1095 NVQKSFSKFFKYLTG
+1095 NVKKSFSKFFKYLTG
-1110 NGKANMEL
+1110 NGKGNMEL
-1118 SQDKKAI
+1118 SQDKRSI

-1130 FNEDQKNSQTMY
+1130 FNEEQNSSQTMY

-1229 IEKDEAHKFIEQ
+1229 IEKDEAHKFIES

>member
-28 ELSKGINLIIGAN
+28 ELSKGVNLIIGAN

-70 LLHEDITDKADDSAK
+70 LLHEDITDKSEDSAK
-85 LSVELVLDNKSH
+85 LSVELVIDNKSH
-97 RFPIEKDQISIMKS
+97 RFPIEKDQISIMKL

-161 CTDEEFFDIF
+161 CTDEEYFDIF

-196 TRNKI
+196 TRAKI

-212 DKLYDQCED
+212 DKLYEQCED

-241 EQINELEK
+241 EQINDLEK

-258 LADINQIKDVYQKQN
+258 QADINQIKDVYQKQN

-278 ISQKLKEIEK
+278 INQKLKEIEK

-296 RNKVSKFN
+296 HKKVSKFN
-304 TIIGQIESSKIQK
+304 KIIGQIESNKIQK
-317 ESNLSNKNY
+317 ESNLSTKNY

-334 LSLYQKELNK
+334 LAIYQNELNN
-344 LLEQKKY
+344 LLAQKNY
-351 ALKELSNAKKGIE
+351 SIKELSNAKKGIE
-364 ALENELMTQ
+364 VLENDLIAQ

-394 RKAYLLNEL
+394 RKAYLVTEL
-403 KNLKESKNV
+403 KNLKESKSV
-412 VDDAIININKE
+412 VDDSIININKE
-423 ISKEKDDI
+423 ISKEKEDIDDI
-431 NEITEKM
+431 ISKM
-438 KSLEIDINSQKTSIE
+438 KSLENDINEQKSSIE
-453 NINNNLSSL
+453 NINNNLASL
-462 KEQRRNY
+462 KDKRRNY
-469 TNLIKKDTID
+469 TNLIKKDMID

-487 TQLKKQMEQLTIN
+487 TQLKNQMEQLSIN
-500 FPNFETF
+500 FPNFEIF
-507 KTVSIIKNKKIP
+507 KTVSTLKNMRIQ
-519 GFYGLILDLID
+519 GFYGLVLDLID

-559 KILDENKKLNG
+559 RILDENKKING

-580 IELNNNE
+580 IELNGDD
-587 ENSTDSEEENA
+587 TADSEDEDS
-598 EWILNDTQ
+598 EWIMEDSQ
-606 NNNNINNKSIIKR
+606 NNKSMIRR
-619 KDIGKT
+619 KDMTKT

-639 NEDFLTQNPTIN
+639 NDEFIKQNPTVN
-651 QKKLEKILDNYFG
+651 QKKLEKILDDYFG

-679 KIYHFTCVTSSNE
+679 KIYHFTCVTSANE

-713 SLYNKLSEINKK
+713 SLYSKLSEINKR
-725 YDEFDEKKEKINQ
+725 YNDFDEKKGRVNE
-738 HKEEIL
+738 HKEQIM
-744 NQEMQIQQETDSNF
+744 NQEMQIQQETDTSF
-758 KNRSDINNKLDLLE
+758 KNRSDINSKLDALE
-772 KEMTNCFQNKTN
+772 KEMTNCLQNKTSS
-784 TEQRLNHFQDEFNKL
+784 EQRLNHYQDEFNKL
-799 LIQQKEYDSK
+799 LLQQKEYESK

-823 NKSVI
+823 NKNII

-833 EQIDNLE
+833 EQIDELE
-840 KKILEREKKK
+840 KRIMEREKKK

-856 SISYEERINN
+856 CISYEERINH

-874 LNNKINSLQNIL
+874 LQNKINSFQNIL

-898 STQDINIDEHEI
+898 STQEISVDEHEI

-918 KYLEEISNSEQ
+918 KYMEEISTSEQ

-964 SLNEKNN
+964 SLNDKNN
-971 KKNESTKKLEQLSG
+971 KKSESAKKLEQLSG
-985 FDHDIVKKLTEQK
+985 FDHDIVKKLAEQK

-1017 SQEKMMQKVYEE
+1017 NQEKMLQKVYEE

-1053 FIDKKNDIK
+1053 FIDKKNSIK

-1089 IQTTFE
+1089 IQDTFE
-1095 NVQKSFSKFFKYLTG
+1095 NVKKSFSKFFKYLTG
-1110 NGKANMEL
+1110 NGKGNMEL
-1118 SQDKKAI
+1118 SQDKRSI

-1130 FNEDQKNSQTMY
+1130 FNEEQNSSQTMY

-1229 IEKDEAHKFIEQ
+1229 IEKDEAHKFIES

>member
-1 MKSIQGLNIKHII
+1 MKTIQGLNIKHII

-28 ELSKGINLIIGAN
+28 ELSKGVNLIIGAN

-70 LLHEDITDKADDSAK
+70 LLHEDITDKSEDSAK
-85 LSVELVLDNKSH
+85 LSVELVIDNKSH
-97 RFPIEKDQISIMKS
+97 RFPIEKDQISIMKL

-161 CTDEEFFDIF
+161 CTDEEYFDIF

-196 TRNKI
+196 TRTKI
-201 EMQANEIQNHI
+201 EMQADEIQNHI
-212 DKLYDQCED
+212 DKLYEQCED

-241 EQINELEK
+241 EQINDLEK

-258 LADINQIKDVYQKQN
+258 QADINQIKDVYQKQN

-278 ISQKLKEIEK
+278 INQKLKEIEK

-296 RNKVSKFN
+296 HKKVSKFN
-304 TIIGQIESSKIQK
+304 KIIGQIESRKIQK
-317 ESNLSNKNY
+317 ESNLSTKNY

-334 LSLYQKELNK
+334 LALYQNELND
-344 LLEQKKY
+344 LLAQKNY
-351 ALKELSNAKKGIE
+351 AIKELSNAKKGIE
-364 ALENELMTQ
+364 VLENDLINQ

-394 RKAYLLNEL
+394 RKAYLVTEL

-412 VDDAIININKE
+412 VDDSIININKE
-423 ISKEKDDI
+423 ISKEKGDIDEIILRMKSIENDI
-431 NEITEKM
+431 N
-438 KSLEIDINSQKTSIE
+438 DQKLSIE
-453 NINNNLSSL
+453 NINNNLASL
-462 KEQRRNY
+462 KDKRRNY
-469 TNLIKKDTID
+469 TNLIKKDMID
-479 INEFSDQM
+479 MNEFSDQM
-487 TQLKKQMEQLTIN
+487 TQLKNQMEQLSIN

-507 KTVSIIKNKKIP
+507 KTVSTLKNMRIQ
-519 GFYGLILDLID
+519 GLYGLVLDLID

-559 KILDENKKLNG
+559 RILDENKKING

-575 IPLDF
+575 IPLEF
-580 IELNNNE
+580 VELNNE
-587 ENSTDSEEENA
+587 DTTDSEDEDS
-598 EWILNDTQ
+598 EWIVEDSQ
-606 NNNNINNKSIIKR
+606 NNKSMIKR
-619 KDIGKT
+619 KDMTKT

-639 NEDFLTQNPTIN
+639 NDEFLKQNPTVN
-651 QKKLEKILDNYFG
+651 QKKLEKILDDYFG

-679 KIYHFTCVTSSNE
+679 KIYHFTCVTSANE

-713 SLYNKLSEINKK
+713 SLYSKLSEINKR
-725 YDEFDEKKEKINQ
+725 YNDFDEKKGRINE
-738 HKEEIL
+738 HKEQIM
-744 NQEMQIQQETDSNF
+744 NQEMQIQQETDTSF
-758 KNRSDINNKLDLLE
+758 KNRSDINSKLDALE
-772 KEMTNCFQNKTN
+772 KEMTNCLQNKTSS
-784 TEQRLNHFQDEFNKL
+784 EQRLNHYQDEFNKL
-799 LIQQKEYDSK
+799 LLQQKEYESK

-823 NKSVI
+823 NKNIISS
-828 NTQTV
+828 QAV
-833 EQIDNLE
+833 EQIDELE
-840 KKILEREKKK
+840 KRILEREKKK

-856 SISYEERINN
+856 CISYEERINH

-874 LNNKINSLQNIL
+874 LQNKINSYQNIL
-886 NNLDSSFSYSTA
+886 NNLDASFSYSTA
-898 STQDINIDEHEI
+898 STQEISVDEHEI

-918 KYLEEISNSEQ
+918 KYMEEISTSEQ

-964 SLNEKNN
+964 SLNDKNN

-985 FDHDIVKKLTEQK
+985 FDHDIVKKLSEQK

-1017 SQEKMMQKVYEE
+1017 NQEKMLQKVYEE

-1053 FIDKKNDIK
+1053 FIDKKNSIK

-1089 IQTTFE
+1089 IQDTFE
-1095 NVQKSFSKFFKYLTG
+1095 NVKKSFAKFFKFLTG
-1110 NGKANMEL
+1110 NGKGNMEL
-1118 SQDKKAI
+1118 SQDKRAI

-1130 FNEDQKNSQTMY
+1130 FNEEQNSSQTMY

-1229 IEKDEAHKFIEQ
+1229 IEKDEAHKFIES

>member
-1 MKSIQGLNIKHII
+1 MKTIQGLNIKHII

-28 ELSKGINLIIGAN
+28 ELSKGVNLIIGAN

-70 LLHEDITDKADDSAK
+70 LLHEDITDKSEDSAK
-85 LSVELVLDNKSH
+85 LSVELVIDNKSH
-97 RFPIEKDQISIMKS
+97 RFPIEKDQISIMKL

-161 CTDEEFFDIF
+161 CTDEEYFDIF

-196 TRNKI
+196 TRTKI
-201 EMQANEIQNHI
+201 EMQADEIQNHI
-212 DKLYDQCED
+212 DKLYEQCED

-241 EQINELEK
+241 EQINDLEK

-258 LADINQIKDVYQKQN
+258 QADINQIKDVYQKQN

-278 ISQKLKEIEK
+278 INQKLKEIEK

-296 RNKVSKFN
+296 HKKVSKFN
-304 TIIGQIESSKIQK
+304 KIIGQIESSKIQK
-317 ESNLSNKNY
+317 ESNLSTKNY

-334 LSLYQKELNK
+334 LALYQNELND
-344 LLEQKKY
+344 LLAQKNY
-351 ALKELSNAKKGIE
+351 AIKELSNAKKGIE
-364 ALENELMTQ
+364 VLENDLINQ

-394 RKAYLLNEL
+394 RKAYLVTEL

-412 VDDAIININKE
+412 VDDSIININKE
-423 ISKEKDDI
+423 ISKEKGDIDEIILRMKSIENDI
-431 NEITEKM
+431 N
-438 KSLEIDINSQKTSIE
+438 DQKLSIE
-453 NINNNLSSL
+453 NINNNLASL
-462 KEQRRNY
+462 KDKRRNY
-469 TNLIKKDTID
+469 TNLIKKDMID
-479 INEFSDQM
+479 MNEFSDQM
-487 TQLKKQMEQLTIN
+487 TQLKNQMEQLSIN

-507 KTVSIIKNKKIP
+507 KTVSTLKNMRIQ
-519 GFYGLILDLID
+519 GLYGLVLDLID

-559 KILDENKKLNG
+559 RILDENKKING

-575 IPLDF
+575 IPLEF
-580 IELNNNE
+580 VELNNE
-587 ENSTDSEEENA
+587 DTTDSEDEDS
-598 EWILNDTQ
+598 EWIVEDSQ
-606 NNNNINNKSIIKR
+606 NNKSMIKR
-619 KDIGKT
+619 KDMTKT

-639 NEDFLTQNPTIN
+639 NDEFLKQNPTVN
-651 QKKLEKILDNYFG
+651 QKKLEKILNDYFG

-679 KIYHFTCVTSSNE
+679 KIYHFTCVTSANE

-713 SLYNKLSEINKK
+713 SLYSKLSEINKR
-725 YDEFDEKKEKINQ
+725 YNDFDEKKGRINE
-738 HKEEIL
+738 HKEQIM
-744 NQEMQIQQETDSNF
+744 NQEMQIQQETDTSF
-758 KNRSDINNKLDLLE
+758 KNRSDINSKLDALE
-772 KEMTNCFQNKTN
+772 KEMTNCLQNKTSS
-784 TEQRLNHFQDEFNKL
+784 EQRLNHYQDEFNKL
-799 LIQQKEYDSK
+799 LLQQKEYESK

-823 NKSVI
+823 NKNIISS
-828 NTQTV
+828 QAV
-833 EQIDNLE
+833 EQIDELE
-840 KKILEREKKK
+840 KRILEREKKK

-856 SISYEERINN
+856 CISYEERINH

-874 LNNKINSLQNIL
+874 LQNKINSYQNIL
-886 NNLDSSFSYSTA
+886 NNLDASFSYLTA
-898 STQDINIDEHEI
+898 STQEISVDEHEI

-918 KYLEEISNSEQ
+918 KYMEEISTSEQ

-964 SLNEKNN
+964 SLNDKNN

-985 FDHDIVKKLTEQK
+985 FDHDIVKKLSEQK

-1017 SQEKMMQKVYEE
+1017 NQEKMLQKVYEE

-1053 FIDKKNDIK
+1053 FIDKKNSIK

-1089 IQTTFE
+1089 IQDTFE
-1095 NVQKSFSKFFKYLTG
+1095 NVKKSFAKFFKFLTG
-1110 NGKANMEL
+1110 NGKGNMEL
-1118 SQDKKAI
+1118 SQDKRAI

-1130 FNEDQKNSQTMY
+1130 FNEEQNSSQTMY

-1185 LANLIKELSKNNQ
+1185 LAYLIKELSKNNQ

-1229 IEKDEAHKFIEQ
+1229 IEKDEAHKFIES

>member
-1 MKSIQGLNIKHII
+1 MKTIQGLNIKHII

-28 ELSKGINLIIGAN
+28 ELSKGVNLIIGAN

-70 LLHEDITDKADDSAK
+70 LLHEDITDKSEDSAK
-85 LSVELVLDNKSH
+85 LSVELVIDNKSH
-97 RFPIEKDQISIMKS
+97 RFPIEKDQISIMKL

-161 CTDEEFFDIF
+161 CTDEEYFDIF

-196 TRNKI
+196 TRTKI
-201 EMQANEIQNHI
+201 EMQADEIQNHI
-212 DKLYDQCED
+212 DKLYEQCED

-241 EQINELEK
+241 EQINDLEK

-258 LADINQIKDVYQKQN
+258 QADINQIKDVYQKQN

-278 ISQKLKEIEK
+278 INQKLKEIEK

-296 RNKVSKFN
+296 HKKVSKFN
-304 TIIGQIESSKIQK
+304 KIIGQIESSKIQK
-317 ESNLSNKNY
+317 ESNLSTKNY

-334 LSLYQKELNK
+334 LALYQNELND
-344 LLEQKKY
+344 LLAQKNY
-351 ALKELSNAKKGIE
+351 AIKELSNAKKGIE
-364 ALENELMTQ
+364 VLENDLINQ

-381 GKSNYLLI
+381 GKSDYLLI

-394 RKAYLLNEL
+394 RKAYLVTEL

-412 VDDAIININKE
+412 VDDSIININKE
-423 ISKEKDDI
+423 ISKEKGDIDEIILRMKSIENDI
-431 NEITEKM
+431 N
-438 KSLEIDINSQKTSIE
+438 DQKLSIE
-453 NINNNLSSL
+453 NINNNLASL
-462 KEQRRNY
+462 KDKRRNY
-469 TNLIKKDTID
+469 TNLIKKDMID
-479 INEFSDQM
+479 MNEFSDQM
-487 TQLKKQMEQLTIN
+487 TQLKNQMEQLSIN

-507 KTVSIIKNKKIP
+507 KTVSTLKNMRIQ
-519 GFYGLILDLID
+519 GLYGLVLDLID

-559 KILDENKKLNG
+559 RILDENKKING

-575 IPLDF
+575 IPLEF
-580 IELNNNE
+580 VELNNE
-587 ENSTDSEEENA
+587 DTTDSEDEDS
-598 EWILNDTQ
+598 EWIVEDSQ
-606 NNNNINNKSIIKR
+606 NNKSMIKR
-619 KDIGKT
+619 KDMTKT

-639 NEDFLTQNPTIN
+639 NDEFLKQNPTVN
-651 QKKLEKILDNYFG
+651 QKKLEKILDDYFG

-679 KIYHFTCVTSSNE
+679 KIYHFTCVTSANE

-713 SLYNKLSEINKK
+713 SLYSKLSEINKR
-725 YDEFDEKKEKINQ
+725 YNDFDEKKGRINE
-738 HKEEIL
+738 HKEQIM
-744 NQEMQIQQETDSNF
+744 NQEMQIQQETDTSF
-758 KNRSDINNKLDLLE
+758 KNRSDINSKLDALE
-772 KEMTNCFQNKTN
+772 KEMTNCLQNKTSS
-784 TEQRLNHFQDEFNKL
+784 EQILNHYQDEFNKL
-799 LIQQKEYDSK
+799 LLQQKEYESK

-823 NKSVI
+823 NKNIISS
-828 NTQTV
+828 QAV
-833 EQIDNLE
+833 EQIDELE
-840 KKILEREKKK
+840 KRILEREKKK

-856 SISYEERINN
+856 CISYEERINH

-874 LNNKINSLQNIL
+874 LQNKINSYQNIL
-886 NNLDSSFSYSTA
+886 NNLDASFSYSTA
-898 STQDINIDEHEI
+898 STQEISVDEHEI

-918 KYLEEISNSEQ
+918 KYMEEISTSEQ

-964 SLNEKNN
+964 SLNDKNN

-985 FDHDIVKKLTEQK
+985 FDHDIVKKLSEQK

-1017 SQEKMMQKVYEE
+1017 NQEKMLQKVYEE

-1053 FIDKKNDIK
+1053 FIDKKNSIK

-1089 IQTTFE
+1089 IQDTFE
-1095 NVQKSFSKFFKYLTG
+1095 NVKKSFAKFFKFLTG
-1110 NGKANMEL
+1110 NGKGNMEL
-1118 SQDKKAI
+1118 SQDKRAI

-1130 FNEDQKNSQTMY
+1130 FNEEQNSSQTMY

-1229 IEKDEAHKFIEQ
+1229 IEKDEAHKFIES

>member
-28 ELSKGINLIIGAN
+28 ELSKGVNLIVGSN

-70 LLHEDITDKADDSAK
+70 LLHEDITDKSEDSAK
-85 LSVELVLDNKSH
+85 LSVELVIDNKSH
-97 RFPIEKDQISIMKS
+97 RFPIEKDQISIMKL

-161 CTDEEFFDIF
+161 CTDEEYFDIF

-196 TRNKI
+196 TRAKI

-212 DKLYDQCED
+212 DKLYEQCED

-241 EQINELEK
+241 EQINDLEK

-258 LADINQIKDVYQKQN
+258 QADINQIKDVYQKQN

-278 ISQKLKEIEK
+278 INQKLKEIEK

-296 RNKVSKFN
+296 HKKVSKFN
-304 TIIGQIESSKIQK
+304 KIIGQIESNKIQK
-317 ESNLSNKNY
+317 ESNLSTKNY

-334 LSLYQKELNK
+334 LSIYQNELNN
-344 LLEQKKY
+344 LLAQKNY
-351 ALKELSNAKKGIE
+351 SIKELSNAKKGIE
-364 ALENELMTQ
+364 VLENDLIAQ

-394 RKAYLLNEL
+394 RKAYLVTEL
-403 KNLKESKNV
+403 KNLKESKSV
-412 VDDAIININKE
+412 VDDSIININKE
-423 ISKEKDDI
+423 ISKEKEDIDDI
-431 NEITEKM
+431 ISKM
-438 KSLEIDINSQKTSIE
+438 KSLENDINEQKSSIE
-453 NINNNLSSL
+453 NINNNLASL
-462 KEQRRNY
+462 KDKRRNY
-469 TNLIKKDTID
+469 TNLIKKDMID

-487 TQLKKQMEQLTIN
+487 TQLKNQMEQLSIN
-500 FPNFETF
+500 FPNFEIF
-507 KTVSIIKNKKIP
+507 KTVSTLKNMRIQ
-519 GFYGLILDLID
+519 GFYGLVLDLID

-559 KILDENKKLNG
+559 RILDENKKING

-580 IELNNNE
+580 IELNGDD
-587 ENSTDSEEENA
+587 TADSEDEDS
-598 EWILNDTQ
+598 EWIMEDSQ
-606 NNNNINNKSIIKR
+606 NNKSMIRR
-619 KDIGKT
+619 KDMTKT

-639 NEDFLTQNPTIN
+639 NDEFIKQNPTVN
-651 QKKLEKILDNYFG
+651 QKKLEKILDDYFG

-679 KIYHFTCVTSSNE
+679 KIYHFTCVTSANE

-713 SLYNKLSEINKK
+713 SLYNKLSEINKR
-725 YDEFDEKKEKINQ
+725 YNDFDEKKGRVNE
-738 HKEEIL
+738 HKEQIM
-744 NQEMQIQQETDSNF
+744 NQEMQIQQETDTSF
-758 KNRSDINNKLDLLE
+758 KNRSDINSKLDALE
-772 KEMTNCFQNKTN
+772 KEMTNCLQNKTSS
-784 TEQRLNHFQDEFNKL
+784 EQRLNHYQDEFNKL
-799 LIQQKEYDSK
+799 LLQQKEYESK

-823 NKSVI
+823 NKNII

-833 EQIDNLE
+833 EQIDELE
-840 KKILEREKKK
+840 KRIMEREKKK

-856 SISYEERINN
+856 CISYEERINH

-874 LNNKINSLQNIL
+874 LQNKINSFQNIL

-898 STQDINIDEHEI
+898 STQEISVDEHEI

-918 KYLEEISNSEQ
+918 KYMEEISTSEQ

-964 SLNEKNN
+964 SLNDKNN
-971 KKNESTKKLEQLSG
+971 KKSESAKKLEQLSG
-985 FDHDIVKKLTEQK
+985 FDHDIVKKLAEQK

-1017 SQEKMMQKVYEE
+1017 NQEKMLQKVYEE
-1029 LNKVNKELQKYDKVN
+1029 LNKVNKELKKYDKVN

-1053 FIDKKNDIK
+1053 FIDKKNSIK

-1089 IQTTFE
+1089 IQDTFE
-1095 NVQKSFSKFFKYLTG
+1095 NVKKSFSKFFKYLTG
-1110 NGKANMEL
+1110 NGKGNMEL
-1118 SQDKKAI
+1118 SQDKRSI

-1130 FNEDQKNSQTMY
+1130 FNEEQNSSQTMY

-1229 IEKDEAHKFIEQ
+1229 IEKDEAHKFIES

>member
-1 MKSIQGLNIKHII
+1 MKTIQGLNIKHII

-28 ELSKGINLIIGAN
+28 ELSKGVNLIIGAN

-70 LLHEDITDKADDSAK
+70 LLHEDITDKSEDSAK
-85 LSVELVLDNKSH
+85 LSVELVIDNKSH
-97 RFPIEKDQISIMKS
+97 RFPIEKDQISIMKL

-161 CTDEEFFDIF
+161 CTDEEYFDIF

-196 TRNKI
+196 TRTKI
-201 EMQANEIQNHI
+201 EMQADEIQNHI
-212 DKLYDQCED
+212 DKLYEQCED

-241 EQINELEK
+241 EQINDLEK

-258 LADINQIKDVYQKQN
+258 QADINQIKDVYQKQN

-278 ISQKLKEIEK
+278 INQKLKEIEK

-296 RNKVSKFN
+296 HKKVSKFN
-304 TIIGQIESSKIQK
+304 KIIGQIESSKIQK
-317 ESNLSNKNY
+317 ESNLSTKNY

-334 LSLYQKELNK
+334 LALYQNELND
-344 LLEQKKY
+344 LLAQKNY
-351 ALKELSNAKKGIE
+351 AIKELSNAKKGIE
-364 ALENELMTQ
+364 ILENDLINQ

-381 GKSNYLLI
+381 GKSDYLLI

-394 RKAYLLNEL
+394 RKAYLVTEL

-412 VDDAIININKE
+412 VDDSIININKE
-423 ISKEKDDI
+423 ISKEKGDIDEIILRMKSIENDI
-431 NEITEKM
+431 N
-438 KSLEIDINSQKTSIE
+438 DQKLSIE
-453 NINNNLSSL
+453 NINNNLASL
-462 KEQRRNY
+462 KDKRRNY
-469 TNLIKKDTID
+469 TNLIKKDMID
-479 INEFSDQM
+479 MNEFSDQM
-487 TQLKKQMEQLTIN
+487 TQLKNQMEQLSIN

-507 KTVSIIKNKKIP
+507 KIVSTLKNMRIQ
-519 GFYGLILDLID
+519 GLYGLVLDLID

-559 KILDENKKLNG
+559 RILDENKKING

-575 IPLDF
+575 IPLEF
-580 IELNNNE
+580 VELNNE
-587 ENSTDSEEENA
+587 DTTDSEDEDS
-598 EWILNDTQ
+598 EWIVEDSQ
-606 NNNNINNKSIIKR
+606 NNKSMIKR
-619 KDIGKT
+619 KDMTKT

-639 NEDFLTQNPTIN
+639 NDEFLKQNPTVN
-651 QKKLEKILDNYFG
+651 QKKLEKILDDYFG

-679 KIYHFTCVTSSNE
+679 KIYHFTCVTSANE

-713 SLYNKLSEINKK
+713 SLYSKLSEINKR
-725 YDEFDEKKEKINQ
+725 YNDFDEKKGRINE
-738 HKEEIL
+738 HKEQIM
-744 NQEMQIQQETDSNF
+744 NQEMQIQQETDASF
-758 KNRSDINNKLDLLE
+758 KNRSDINSKLDALE
-772 KEMTNCFQNKTN
+772 KEMTNCLQNKTSS
-784 TEQRLNHFQDEFNKL
+784 EQRLNHYQDEFNKL
-799 LIQQKEYDSK
+799 LLQQKEYESK

-823 NKSVI
+823 NKNIISS
-828 NTQTV
+828 QAV
-833 EQIDNLE
+833 EQIDELE
-840 KKILEREKKK
+840 KRILEREKKK

-856 SISYEERINN
+856 CISYEERINH

-874 LNNKINSLQNIL
+874 LQNKINSYQNIL
-886 NNLDSSFSYSTA
+886 NNLDASFSYSTA
-898 STQDINIDEHEI
+898 STQEISVDEHEI

-918 KYLEEISNSEQ
+918 KYMEEISTSEQ

-964 SLNEKNN
+964 SLNDKNN

-985 FDHDIVKKLTEQK
+985 FDHDIVKKLSEQK

-1017 SQEKMMQKVYEE
+1017 NQEKMLQKVYEE
-1029 LNKVNKELQKYDKVN
+1029 LNKVNKELKKYDKVN

-1053 FIDKKNDIK
+1053 FIDKKNSIK

-1089 IQTTFE
+1089 IQDTFE
-1095 NVQKSFSKFFKYLTG
+1095 NVKKSFAKFFKFLTG
-1110 NGKANMEL
+1110 NGKGNMEL
-1118 SQDKKAI
+1118 SQDKRAI

-1130 FNEDQKNSQTMY
+1130 FNEEQNSSQTMY

-1229 IEKDEAHKFIEQ
+1229 IEKDEAHKFIEP

>member
-1 MKSIQGLNIKHII
+1 MK
-14 LKRFKSYREMLYMD
+14 RYKSYREMLYMD
-28 ELSKGINLIIGAN
+28 ELSKGINLIIGSN

-48 LDSIIYVLTDKYQNM
+48 LDSIMYVLTDKYQNM

-70 LLHEDITDKADDSAK
+70 LLHEDITDKNEDSTK
-85 LSVELVLDNKSH
+85 LSVELVIDNRSH
-97 RFPIEKDQISIMKS
+97 RFPIEKDQISIMKVY
-111 FDTKEGKEEIV
+111 DTKEGKEEII

-142 MKTNPYYIIQQ
+142 MKSNPYYIIQQ

-161 CTDEEFFDIF
+161 CTDEEYFDIF

-186 SLKLLEENKS
+186 SLRLLEENKA
-196 TRNKI
+196 TRAKI
-201 EMQANEIQNHI
+201 ELQSDEIQAHI
-212 DKLYDQCED
+212 DKLYEQCED
-221 LKNYSKVELKRRG
+221 LKNYSKIELKRRG
-234 IEYFILN
+234 IEYFIIN
-241 EQINELEK
+241 EQINELEV

-258 LADINQIKDVYQKQN
+258 QADINQIKEVYQRQN
-273 LTKNE
+273 ITKNE
-278 ISQKLKEIEK
+278 INQKLKEIEK
-288 LNEYLDSL
+288 LNEYLDNL
-296 RNKVSKFN
+296 HKKVSKFN
-304 TIIGQIESSKIQK
+304 KIIGQIESNKVQK
-317 ESNLSNKNY
+317 ESNLNNKQYNL
-326 DKKETEKQ
+326 KEAE
-334 LSLYQKELNK
+334 KELLNYQNELEK
-344 LLEQKKY
+344 LQGQKTY
-351 ALKELSNAKKGIE
+351 TTKELTNAKKGIE
-364 ALENELMTQ
+364 ALENELISE

-394 RKAYLLNEL
+394 RKAYLVTEL

-412 VDDAIININKE
+412 VDDSIININQDILREKSE
-423 ISKEKDDI
+423 IEQIINKMKNIENDI
-431 NEITEKM
+431 N
-438 KSLEIDINSQKTSIE
+438 INKQNIE
-453 NINNNLSSL
+453 NNNNTLSSL
-462 KEQRRNY
+462 KDQRRNY

-487 TQLKKQMEQLTIN
+487 TQLKNQMEQLSIN
-500 FPNFETF
+500 FPNFEIF
-507 KTVSIIKNKKIP
+507 KTVSTLKNLKIP
-519 GFYGLILDLID
+519 GLYGLVLDLID
-530 ANPKV
+530 TNPKV

-545 RLYTIIVDTMETAK
+545 RLYTIIADSMETAK

-580 IELNNNE
+580 IELDNDENIDSDEDEDWLVNE
-587 ENSTDSEEENA
+587 TQKSSESNRF
-598 EWILNDTQ
+598 
-606 NNNNINNKSIIKR
+606 NK
-619 KDIGKT
+619 KDMTKT

-639 NEDFLTQNPTIN
+639 SEEFMSQNPSIDR
-651 QKKLEKILDNYFG
+651 KKLKKILDNYFG

-679 KIYHFTCVTSSNE
+679 KIYHFTCVTSANE

-713 SLYNKLSEINKK
+713 SLYSKLSEINRKYEECESKK
-725 YDEFDEKKEKINQ
+725 LKINE
-738 HKEEIL
+738 HKEEIM
-744 NQEMQIQQETDSNF
+744 NQEIQIQQETDSTF
-758 KNRSDINNKLDLLE
+758 KNRSDINAKIDSMT
-772 KEMTNCFQNKTN
+772 KELTNYLQNKTSS
-784 TEQRLNHFQDEFNKL
+784 EQKLNHYQDEFNKL
-799 LIQQKEYDSK
+799 LLQQKEFESK
-809 IKVYN
+809 IKIYS

-823 NKSVI
+823 NKTVL

-833 EQIDNLE
+833 EQIDTLE
-840 KKILEREKKK
+840 KKIMEREKKK

-856 SISYEERINN
+856 CISYQERLNN

-874 LNNKINSLQNIL
+874 LKNKINYCQNIL
-886 NNLDSSFSYSTA
+886 NNLDSSLNESLI
-898 STQDINIDEHEI
+898 STQEISIDENEI
-910 NIYKENIK
+910 NIYKETIN
-918 KYLEEISNSEQ
+918 KYMEEISISEKKLNENQ
-929 KINDNQTK
+929 AKITQLNDTNIK
-937 LAQLNE
+937 LAN
-943 VNNKLSTQVNKLEYE
+943 QVNKLESD

-964 SLNEKNN
+964 SLNEKNS
-971 KKNESTKKLEQLSG
+971 KKTLSTKKLEQLSG
-985 FDHDIVKKLTEQK
+985 FDHDIVKKLNEQK
-998 AKFFKNSNE
+998 ERFFKNSNE
-1007 SGINIKEQRL
+1007 SGINIKEQKVY
-1017 SQEKMMQKVYEE
+1017 QERMLQKVYEE
-1029 LNKVNKELQKYDKVN
+1029 LDIVNKQLQKYDKVN

-1053 FIDKKNDIK
+1053 FIDRKNNIK

-1089 IQTTFE
+1089 ISETFE

-1110 NGKANMEL
+1110 NGKGTMEL
-1118 SQDKKAI
+1118 SQDKRAI

-1130 FNEDQKNSQTMY
+1130 FNEEQKNSQSMY
-1142 QLSGGQKTAAGVAL
+1142 QLSGGQKTAAGIAL

-1177 LDPNYRIN
+1177 LDPNYRVN

-1204 KPELIDVADNIY
+1204 KTELIDVADNIY

-1222 KTSNIIK
+1222 KTSNIVK
-1229 IEKDEAHKFIEQ
+1229 IEKEEALKFV

>member
-1 MKSIQGLNIKHII
+1 
-14 LKRFKSYREMLYMD
+14 MD
-28 ELSKGINLIIGAN
+28 ELSKGVNLIIGSN

-70 LLHEDITDKADDSAK
+70 LLHEDITDKSEDSAK
-85 LSVELVLDNKSH
+85 LSVELVIDNKSH
-97 RFPIEKDQISIMKS
+97 RFPIEKDQISIMKL

-161 CTDEEFFDIF
+161 CTDEEYFDIF

-196 TRNKI
+196 TRAKI

-212 DKLYDQCED
+212 DKLYEQCED

-241 EQINELEK
+241 EQINDLEK

-258 LADINQIKDVYQKQN
+258 QADINQIKDVYQKQN

-278 ISQKLKEIEK
+278 INQKLKEIEK

-296 RNKVSKFN
+296 HKKVSKFN
-304 TIIGQIESSKIQK
+304 KIIGQIESNKIQK
-317 ESNLSNKNY
+317 ESNLSTKNY

-334 LSLYQKELNK
+334 LAIYQNELNN
-344 LLEQKKY
+344 LLAQKNY
-351 ALKELSNAKKGIE
+351 SIKELSNAKKGIE
-364 ALENELMTQ
+364 VLENDLIAQ

-394 RKAYLLNEL
+394 RKAYLVTEL
-403 KNLKESKNV
+403 KNLKESKSV
-412 VDDAIININKE
+412 VDDSIININKE
-423 ISKEKDDI
+423 ISKEKEDIDDI
-431 NEITEKM
+431 ISKM
-438 KSLEIDINSQKTSIE
+438 KSLENDINEQKSSIE
-453 NINNNLSSL
+453 NINNNLASL
-462 KEQRRNY
+462 KDKRRNY
-469 TNLIKKDTID
+469 TNLIKKDMID

-487 TQLKKQMEQLTIN
+487 TQLKNQMEQLSIN
-500 FPNFETF
+500 FPNFEIF
-507 KTVSIIKNKKIP
+507 KTVSALKNMRIQ
-519 GFYGLILDLID
+519 GFYGLVLDLID

-559 KILDENKKLNG
+559 RILDENKKING

-580 IELNNNE
+580 IELNGDD
-587 ENSTDSEEENA
+587 TADSEDEDS
-598 EWILNDTQ
+598 EWIMEDSQ
-606 NNNNINNKSIIKR
+606 NNKSMIRR
-619 KDIGKT
+619 KDMTKT

-639 NEDFLTQNPTIN
+639 NDEFIKQNPTVN
-651 QKKLEKILDNYFG
+651 QKKLEKILDDYFG

-679 KIYHFTCVTSSNE
+679 KIYHFTCVTSANE

-713 SLYNKLSEINKK
+713 SLYNKLSEINKR
-725 YDEFDEKKEKINQ
+725 YNDFDEKKGRVNE
-738 HKEEIL
+738 HKEQIM
-744 NQEMQIQQETDSNF
+744 NQEMQIQQETDTSF
-758 KNRSDINNKLDLLE
+758 KNRSDINSKLDALE
-772 KEMTNCFQNKTN
+772 KEMTNCLQNKTSS
-784 TEQRLNHFQDEFNKL
+784 EQRLNHYQDEFNKL
-799 LIQQKEYDSK
+799 LLQQKEYESK

-823 NKSVI
+823 NKNII

-833 EQIDNLE
+833 EQIDELE
-840 KKILEREKKK
+840 KRIMEREKKK

-856 SISYEERINN
+856 CISYEERINH

-874 LNNKINSLQNIL
+874 LQNKINSFQNIL
-886 NNLDSSFSYSTA
+886 NNIDSSFSYSTA
-898 STQDINIDEHEI
+898 STQEISVDEHEI

-918 KYLEEISNSEQ
+918 KYMEEISTSEQ

-964 SLNEKNN
+964 SLNDKNN
-971 KKNESTKKLEQLSG
+971 KKSESAKKLEQLSG
-985 FDHDIVKKLTEQK
+985 FDHDIVKKLAEQK

-1017 SQEKMMQKVYEE
+1017 NQEKMLQKVYEE

-1053 FIDKKNDIK
+1053 FIDKKNSIK

-1089 IQTTFE
+1089 IQDTFE
-1095 NVQKSFSKFFKYLTG
+1095 NVKKSFSKFFKYLTG
-1110 NGKANMEL
+1110 NGKGNMEL
-1118 SQDKKAI
+1118 SQDKRSI

-1130 FNEDQKNSQTMY
+1130 FNEEQNSSQTMY

-1229 IEKDEAHKFIEQ
+1229 IEKDEAHKFIES

>member
-1 MKSIQGLNIKHII
+1 MKTIQGLNIKHII

-28 ELSKGINLIIGAN
+28 ELSKGVNLIIGAN

-70 LLHEDITDKADDSAK
+70 LLHEDITDKSEDSAK
-85 LSVELVLDNKSH
+85 LSVELVIDNKSH
-97 RFPIEKDQISIMKS
+97 RFPIEKDQISIMKL

-161 CTDEEFFDIF
+161 CTDEEYFDIF

-196 TRNKI
+196 TRTKI
-201 EMQANEIQNHI
+201 EMQADEIQNHI
-212 DKLYDQCED
+212 DKLYEQCED

-241 EQINELEK
+241 EQINDLEK

-258 LADINQIKDVYQKQN
+258 QADINQIKDVYQKQN

-278 ISQKLKEIEK
+278 INQKLKEIEK

-296 RNKVSKFN
+296 HKKVSKFN
-304 TIIGQIESSKIQK
+304 KIIGQIESRKIQK
-317 ESNLSNKNY
+317 ESNLSTKNY

-334 LSLYQKELNK
+334 LALYQNELND
-344 LLEQKKY
+344 LLAQKNY
-351 ALKELSNAKKGIE
+351 AIKELSNAKKGIE
-364 ALENELMTQ
+364 VLENDLINQ

-394 RKAYLLNEL
+394 RKAYLVTEL

-412 VDDAIININKE
+412 VDDSIININKE
-423 ISKEKDDI
+423 ISKEKGDIDEIILRMKSIENDI
-431 NEITEKM
+431 N
-438 KSLEIDINSQKTSIE
+438 DQKLSIE
-453 NINNNLSSL
+453 NINNNLASL
-462 KEQRRNY
+462 KDKRRNY
-469 TNLIKKDTID
+469 TNLIKKDMID
-479 INEFSDQM
+479 MNEFSDQM
-487 TQLKKQMEQLTIN
+487 TQLKNQMEQLSIN

-507 KTVSIIKNKKIP
+507 KTVSTLKNMRIQ
-519 GFYGLILDLID
+519 GLYGLVLDLID

-559 KILDENKKLNG
+559 RILDENKKING

-575 IPLDF
+575 IPLEF
-580 IELNNNE
+580 VELNNE
-587 ENSTDSEEENA
+587 DTTDSEDEDS
-598 EWILNDTQ
+598 EWIVEDSQ
-606 NNNNINNKSIIKR
+606 NNKSMIKR
-619 KDIGKT
+619 KDMTKT

-639 NEDFLTQNPTIN
+639 NDEFLKQNPTVN
-651 QKKLEKILDNYFG
+651 QKKLEKILNDYFG

-679 KIYHFTCVTSSNE
+679 KIYHFTCVTSANE

-713 SLYNKLSEINKK
+713 SLYSKLSEINKR
-725 YDEFDEKKEKINQ
+725 YNDFDEKKGRINE
-738 HKEEIL
+738 HKEQIM
-744 NQEMQIQQETDSNF
+744 NQEMQIQQETDTSF
-758 KNRSDINNKLDLLE
+758 KNRSDINSKLDALE
-772 KEMTNCFQNKTN
+772 KEMTNCLQNKTSS
-784 TEQRLNHFQDEFNKL
+784 EQRLNHYQDEFNKL
-799 LIQQKEYDSK
+799 LLQQKEYESK

-823 NKSVI
+823 NKNIISS
-828 NTQTV
+828 QAV
-833 EQIDNLE
+833 EQIDELE
-840 KKILEREKKK
+840 KRILEREKKK

-856 SISYEERINN
+856 CISYEERINH

-874 LNNKINSLQNIL
+874 LQNKINSYQNIL
-886 NNLDSSFSYSTA
+886 NNLDASFSYSTA
-898 STQDINIDEHEI
+898 STQEISVDEHEI

-918 KYLEEISNSEQ
+918 KYMEEISTSEQ

-964 SLNEKNN
+964 SLNDKNN

-985 FDHDIVKKLTEQK
+985 FDHDIVKKLSEQK

-1017 SQEKMMQKVYEE
+1017 NQEKMLQKVYEE

-1053 FIDKKNDIK
+1053 FIDKKNSIK

-1089 IQTTFE
+1089 IQNTFE
-1095 NVQKSFSKFFKYLTG
+1095 NVKKSFAKFFKFLTG
-1110 NGKANMEL
+1110 NGKGNMEL
-1118 SQDKKAI
+1118 SQDKRAI

-1130 FNEDQKNSQTMY
+1130 FNEEQNSSQTMY

-1229 IEKDEAHKFIEQ
+1229 IEKDEAHKFIES

>member
-28 ELSKGINLIIGAN
+28 ELSKGVNLIIGAN

-70 LLHEDITDKADDSAK
+70 LLHEDITDKSEDSAK
-85 LSVELVLDNKSH
+85 LSVELVIDNKSH
-97 RFPIEKDQISIMKS
+97 RFPIEKDQISIMKL

-161 CTDEEFFDIF
+161 CTDEEYFDIF

-196 TRNKI
+196 TRAKI

-212 DKLYDQCED
+212 DKLYEQCED

-241 EQINELEK
+241 EQINDLEK

-258 LADINQIKDVYQKQN
+258 QADINQIKDVYQKQS

-278 ISQKLKEIEK
+278 INQKLKEIEK

-296 RNKVSKFN
+296 HKKVSKFN
-304 TIIGQIESSKIQK
+304 KIIGQIESNKIQK
-317 ESNLSNKNY
+317 ESNLSTKNY

-334 LSLYQKELNK
+334 LAIYQNELNN
-344 LLEQKKY
+344 LLAQKNY
-351 ALKELSNAKKGIE
+351 SIKELSNAKKGIE
-364 ALENELMTQ
+364 VLENDLIAQ

-394 RKAYLLNEL
+394 RKAYLVTEL
-403 KNLKESKNV
+403 KNLKESKSV
-412 VDDAIININKE
+412 VDDSIININKE
-423 ISKEKDDI
+423 ISKEKEDIDDI
-431 NEITEKM
+431 ISKM
-438 KSLEIDINSQKTSIE
+438 KSLENDINEQKSSIE
-453 NINNNLSSL
+453 NINNNLASL
-462 KEQRRNY
+462 KDKRRNY
-469 TNLIKKDTID
+469 TNLIKKDMID

-487 TQLKKQMEQLTIN
+487 TQLKNQMEQLSIN
-500 FPNFETF
+500 FPNFEIF
-507 KTVSIIKNKKIP
+507 KTVSTLKNMRIQ
-519 GFYGLILDLID
+519 GFYGLVLDLID

-559 KILDENKKLNG
+559 RILDENKKING

-580 IELNNNE
+580 IELNGDD
-587 ENSTDSEEENA
+587 TADSEDEDS
-598 EWILNDTQ
+598 EWIMEDSQ
-606 NNNNINNKSIIKR
+606 NNKSMIRR
-619 KDIGKT
+619 KDMTKT

-639 NEDFLTQNPTIN
+639 NDEFIKQNPTVN
-651 QKKLEKILDNYFG
+651 QKKLEKILDDYFG

-679 KIYHFTCVTSSNE
+679 KIYHFTCVTSANE

-713 SLYNKLSEINKK
+713 SLYSKLSEINKR
-725 YDEFDEKKEKINQ
+725 YNDFDEKKGRVNE
-738 HKEEIL
+738 HKEQIM
-744 NQEMQIQQETDSNF
+744 NQEMQIQQETDTSF
-758 KNRSDINNKLDLLE
+758 KNRSDINSKLDALE
-772 KEMTNCFQNKTN
+772 KEMTNCLQNKTSS
-784 TEQRLNHFQDEFNKL
+784 EQRLNHYQDEFNKL
-799 LIQQKEYDSK
+799 LLQQKEYESK

-823 NKSVI
+823 NKNII

-833 EQIDNLE
+833 EQIDELE
-840 KKILEREKKK
+840 KRIMEREKKK

-856 SISYEERINN
+856 CISYEERINH

-874 LNNKINSLQNIL
+874 LQNKINSFQNIL
-886 NNLDSSFSYSTA
+886 NNIDSSFSYSTA
-898 STQDINIDEHEI
+898 STQEISVDEHEI

-918 KYLEEISNSEQ
+918 KYMEEISTSEQ

-964 SLNEKNN
+964 SLNDKNN
-971 KKNESTKKLEQLSG
+971 KKSESAKKLEQLSG
-985 FDHDIVKKLTEQK
+985 FDHDIVKKLAEQK

-1017 SQEKMMQKVYEE
+1017 NQEKMLQKVYEE

-1053 FIDKKNDIK
+1053 FIDKKNSIK

-1089 IQTTFE
+1089 IQDTFE
-1095 NVQKSFSKFFKYLTG
+1095 NVKKSFSKFFKYLTG
-1110 NGKANMEL
+1110 NGKGNMEL
-1118 SQDKKAI
+1118 SQDKRSI

-1130 FNEDQKNSQTMY
+1130 FNEEQNSSQTMY

-1229 IEKDEAHKFIEQ
+1229 IEKDEAHKFIES

>member
-28 ELSKGINLIIGAN
+28 ELSKGVNLIIGAN

-70 LLHEDITDKADDSAK
+70 LLHEDITDKSEDSAK
-85 LSVELVLDNKSH
+85 LSVELVIDNKSH
-97 RFPIEKDQISIMKS
+97 RFPIEKDQISIMKL

-161 CTDEEFFDIF
+161 CTDEEYFDIF

-196 TRNKI
+196 TRAKI
-201 EMQANEIQNHI
+201 EMQANDIQSHI
-212 DKLYDQCED
+212 DKLYEQCED
-221 LKNYSKVELKRRG
+221 LKNYSKIELKRRG

-241 EQINELEK
+241 EQINDLEK

-258 LADINQIKDVYQKQN
+258 QADINQIKDVYQKQN

-278 ISQKLKEIEK
+278 INQKLKEIEK

-296 RNKVSKFN
+296 HKKVSKFN
-304 TIIGQIESSKIQK
+304 KIIGQIESNKIQK
-317 ESNLSNKNY
+317 ESNLSTKNY

-334 LSLYQKELNK
+334 LAIYQNELNN
-344 LLEQKKY
+344 LLAQKNY
-351 ALKELSNAKKGIE
+351 SIKELSNAKKGIE
-364 ALENELMTQ
+364 VLENDLIAQ

-394 RKAYLLNEL
+394 RKAYLVTEL
-403 KNLKESKNV
+403 KNLKESKSV
-412 VDDAIININKE
+412 VDDSIININKE
-423 ISKEKDDI
+423 ISKEKEDIDDI
-431 NEITEKM
+431 ISKM
-438 KSLEIDINSQKTSIE
+438 KSLENDINEQKSSIE
-453 NINNNLSSL
+453 NINNNLASL
-462 KEQRRNY
+462 KDKRRNY
-469 TNLIKKDTID
+469 TNLIKKDMID

-487 TQLKKQMEQLTIN
+487 TQLKNQMEQLSIN
-500 FPNFETF
+500 FPNFEIF
-507 KTVSIIKNKKIP
+507 KTVSTLKNMRIQ
-519 GFYGLILDLID
+519 GFYGLVLDLID

-559 KILDENKKLNG
+559 RILDENKKING

-580 IELNNNE
+580 IELNGDD
-587 ENSTDSEEENA
+587 TADSEDEDS
-598 EWILNDTQ
+598 EWIMEDSQ
-606 NNNNINNKSIIKR
+606 NNKSMIRR
-619 KDIGKT
+619 KDMTKT

-639 NEDFLTQNPTIN
+639 NDEFIKQNPTVN
-651 QKKLEKILDNYFG
+651 QKKLEKILDDYFG

-679 KIYHFTCVTSSNE
+679 KIYHFTCVTSANE

-713 SLYNKLSEINKK
+713 SLYSKLSEINKR
-725 YDEFDEKKEKINQ
+725 YNDFDEKKGRVNE
-738 HKEEIL
+738 HKEQIM
-744 NQEMQIQQETDSNF
+744 NQEMQIQQETDTSF
-758 KNRSDINNKLDLLE
+758 KNRSDINSKLDALE
-772 KEMTNCFQNKTN
+772 KEMTNCLQNKTSS
-784 TEQRLNHFQDEFNKL
+784 EQRLNHYQDEFNKL
-799 LIQQKEYDSK
+799 LLQQKEYESK

-823 NKSVI
+823 NKNII

-833 EQIDNLE
+833 EQIDELE
-840 KKILEREKKK
+840 KRIMEREKKK

-856 SISYEERINN
+856 CISYEERINH

-874 LNNKINSLQNIL
+874 LQNKINSFQNIL
-886 NNLDSSFSYSTA
+886 NNIDSSFSYSTA
-898 STQDINIDEHEI
+898 STQEISVDEHEI

-918 KYLEEISNSEQ
+918 KYMEEISTSEQ

-964 SLNEKNN
+964 SLNDKNN
-971 KKNESTKKLEQLSG
+971 KKSESAKKLEQLSG
-985 FDHDIVKKLTEQK
+985 FDHDIVKKLAEQK

-1017 SQEKMMQKVYEE
+1017 NQEKMLQKVYEE

-1053 FIDKKNDIK
+1053 FIDKKNSIK

-1089 IQTTFE
+1089 IQDTFE
-1095 NVQKSFSKFFKYLTG
+1095 NVKKSFSKFFKYLTG
-1110 NGKANMEL
+1110 NGKGNMEL
-1118 SQDKKAI
+1118 SQDKRSI

-1130 FNEDQKNSQTMY
+1130 FNEEQNSSQTMY

-1222 KTSNIIK
+1222 KTSNIIT
-1229 IEKDEAHKFIEQ
+1229 IEKDEAHKFIES

>member
-28 ELSKGINLIIGAN
+28 ELSKGVNLIIGAN

-70 LLHEDITDKADDSAK
+70 LLHEDITDKSEDSAK
-85 LSVELVLDNKSH
+85 LSVELVIDNKSH
-97 RFPIEKDQISIMKS
+97 RFPIEKDQISIMKL

-161 CTDEEFFDIF
+161 CTDEEYFDIF

-196 TRNKI
+196 TRAKI

-212 DKLYDQCED
+212 DKLYEQCED

-241 EQINELEK
+241 EQINDLEK

-258 LADINQIKDVYQKQN
+258 QADINQIKDVYQKQN

-278 ISQKLKEIEK
+278 INQKLKEIEK

-296 RNKVSKFN
+296 HKKVSKFN
-304 TIIGQIESSKIQK
+304 KIIGQIESNKIQK
-317 ESNLSNKNY
+317 ESNLSTKNY

-334 LSLYQKELNK
+334 LAIYQNELNN
-344 LLEQKKY
+344 LLAQKNY
-351 ALKELSNAKKGIE
+351 SIKELSNAKKGIE
-364 ALENELMTQ
+364 VLENDLIAQ

-394 RKAYLLNEL
+394 RKAYLVTEL
-403 KNLKESKNV
+403 KNLKESKSV
-412 VDDAIININKE
+412 VDDSIININKE
-423 ISKEKDDI
+423 ISKEKEDIDDI
-431 NEITEKM
+431 ISKM
-438 KSLEIDINSQKTSIE
+438 KSLENDINEQKSSIE
-453 NINNNLSSL
+453 NINNNLASL
-462 KEQRRNY
+462 KDKRRNY
-469 TNLIKKDTID
+469 TNLIKKDMID

-487 TQLKKQMEQLTIN
+487 TQLKNQMEQLSIN
-500 FPNFETF
+500 FPNFEIF
-507 KTVSIIKNKKIP
+507 KTVSTLKNMRIQ
-519 GFYGLILDLID
+519 GFYGLVLDLID

-559 KILDENKKLNG
+559 RILDENKKING

-580 IELNNNE
+580 IELNGDD
-587 ENSTDSEEENA
+587 TADSEDEDS
-598 EWILNDTQ
+598 EWIMEDSQ
-606 NNNNINNKSIIKR
+606 NNKSMIR
-619 KDIGKT
+619 RTDMTKT

-639 NEDFLTQNPTIN
+639 NDEFIKQNPTVN
-651 QKKLEKILDNYFG
+651 QKKLEKILDDYFG

-679 KIYHFTCVTSSNE
+679 KIYHFTCVTSANE

-713 SLYNKLSEINKK
+713 SLYSKLSEINKR
-725 YDEFDEKKEKINQ
+725 YNDFDEKKGRVNE
-738 HKEEIL
+738 HKEQIM
-744 NQEMQIQQETDSNF
+744 NQEMQIQQETDTSF
-758 KNRSDINNKLDLLE
+758 KNRSDINSKLDALE
-772 KEMTNCFQNKTN
+772 KEMTNCLQNKTSS
-784 TEQRLNHFQDEFNKL
+784 EQRLNHYQDEFNKL
-799 LIQQKEYDSK
+799 LLQQKEYESK

-823 NKSVI
+823 NKNII

-833 EQIDNLE
+833 EQIDELE
-840 KKILEREKKK
+840 KRIMEREKKK

-856 SISYEERINN
+856 CISYEERINH

-874 LNNKINSLQNIL
+874 LQNKINSFQNIL
-886 NNLDSSFSYSTA
+886 NNIDSSFSYSTA
-898 STQDINIDEHEI
+898 STQEISVDEHEI

-918 KYLEEISNSEQ
+918 KYMEEISTSEQ

-964 SLNEKNN
+964 SLNDKNN
-971 KKNESTKKLEQLSG
+971 KKSESAKKLEQLSG
-985 FDHDIVKKLTEQK
+985 FDHDIVKKLAEQK

-1017 SQEKMMQKVYEE
+1017 NQEKMLQKVYEE

-1053 FIDKKNDIK
+1053 FIDKKNSIK

-1089 IQTTFE
+1089 IQDTFE
-1095 NVQKSFSKFFKYLTG
+1095 NVKKSFSKFFKYLTG
-1110 NGKANMEL
+1110 NGKGNMEL
-1118 SQDKKAI
+1118 SQDKRSI

-1130 FNEDQKNSQTMY
+1130 FNEEQNSSQTMY

-1229 IEKDEAHKFIEQ
+1229 IEKDEAHKFIES

>member
-28 ELSKGINLIIGAN
+28 ELSKGVNLIIGAN

-70 LLHEDITDKADDSAK
+70 LLHEDITDKSEDSAK
-85 LSVELVLDNKSH
+85 LSVELVIDNKSH
-97 RFPIEKDQISIMKS
+97 RFPIEKDQISIMKL

-161 CTDEEFFDIF
+161 CTDEEYFDIF

-196 TRNKI
+196 TRAKI

-212 DKLYDQCED
+212 DKLYEQCED

-241 EQINELEK
+241 EQINDLEK

-258 LADINQIKDVYQKQN
+258 QADINQIKDVYQKQN

-278 ISQKLKEIEK
+278 INQKLKEIEK

-296 RNKVSKFN
+296 HKKVSKFN
-304 TIIGQIESSKIQK
+304 KIIGQIESNKIQK
-317 ESNLSNKNY
+317 ESNLSTKNY

-334 LSLYQKELNK
+334 LAIYQNELNN
-344 LLEQKKY
+344 LLAQKNY
-351 ALKELSNAKKGIE
+351 SIKELSNAKKGIE
-364 ALENELMTQ
+364 VLENDLIAQ

-394 RKAYLLNEL
+394 RKAYLVTEL
-403 KNLKESKNV
+403 KNLKESKSV
-412 VDDAIININKE
+412 VDDSIININKE
-423 ISKEKDDI
+423 ISKEKEDIDDI
-431 NEITEKM
+431 ISKM
-438 KSLEIDINSQKTSIE
+438 KSLENDINEQKSSIE
-453 NINNNLSSL
+453 NINNNLASL
-462 KEQRRNY
+462 KDKRRNY
-469 TNLIKKDTID
+469 TNLIKKDMID

-487 TQLKKQMEQLTIN
+487 TQLKNQMEQLSIN
-500 FPNFETF
+500 FPNFEIF
-507 KTVSIIKNKKIP
+507 KTVSTLKNMRIQ
-519 GFYGLILDLID
+519 GFYGLVLDLID

-559 KILDENKKLNG
+559 RILDENKKING

-580 IELNNNE
+580 IELNGDD
-587 ENSTDSEEENA
+587 TADSEDEDS
-598 EWILNDTQ
+598 EWIMEDSQ
-606 NNNNINNKSIIKR
+606 NNKSMIRR
-619 KDIGKT
+619 KDMTKT

-639 NEDFLTQNPTIN
+639 NDEFIKQNPTVN
-651 QKKLEKILDNYFG
+651 QKKLEKILDDYFG

-679 KIYHFTCVTSSNE
+679 KIYHFTCVTSANE

-713 SLYNKLSEINKK
+713 SLYNKLSEINKR
-725 YDEFDEKKEKINQ
+725 YNDFDEKKGRVNE
-738 HKEEIL
+738 HKEQIM
-744 NQEMQIQQETDSNF
+744 NQEMQIQQETDTSF
-758 KNRSDINNKLDLLE
+758 KNRSDINSKLDALE
-772 KEMTNCFQNKTN
+772 KEMTNCLQNKTSS
-784 TEQRLNHFQDEFNKL
+784 EQRLNHYQDEFNKL
-799 LIQQKEYDSK
+799 LLQQKEYESK

-823 NKSVI
+823 NKNII

-833 EQIDNLE
+833 EQIDELE
-840 KKILEREKKK
+840 KRILEREKKK

-856 SISYEERINN
+856 CISYEERINH

-874 LNNKINSLQNIL
+874 LQNKINSFQNIL

-898 STQDINIDEHEI
+898 STQEISVDEHEI

-918 KYLEEISNSEQ
+918 KYMEEISTSEQ

-964 SLNEKNN
+964 SLNDKNN
-971 KKNESTKKLEQLSG
+971 KKSESAKKLEQLSG
-985 FDHDIVKKLTEQK
+985 FDHDIVKKLAEQK

-1017 SQEKMMQKVYEE
+1017 NQEKMLQKVYEE

-1053 FIDKKNDIK
+1053 FIDKKNSIK

-1089 IQTTFE
+1089 IQDTFE
-1095 NVQKSFSKFFKYLTG
+1095 NVKKSFSKFFKYLTG
-1110 NGKANMEL
+1110 NGKGNMEL
-1118 SQDKKAI
+1118 SQDKRSI

-1130 FNEDQKNSQTMY
+1130 FNEEQNSSQTMY

-1229 IEKDEAHKFIEQ
+1229 IEKDEAHKFIES

>member
-28 ELSKGINLIIGAN
+28 ELSKGVNLIIGAN

-70 LLHEDITDKADDSAK
+70 LLHEDITDKSEDSAK
-85 LSVELVLDNKSH
+85 LSVELVIDNKSH
-97 RFPIEKDQISIMKS
+97 RFPIEKDQISIMKL

-161 CTDEEFFDIF
+161 CTDEEYFDIF

-196 TRNKI
+196 TRAKI

-212 DKLYDQCED
+212 DKLYEQCED

-241 EQINELEK
+241 EQINDLEK

-258 LADINQIKDVYQKQN
+258 QADINQIKDVYQKQN

-278 ISQKLKEIEK
+278 INQKLKEIEK

-296 RNKVSKFN
+296 HKKVSKFN
-304 TIIGQIESSKIQK
+304 KIIGQIESNKIQK
-317 ESNLSNKNY
+317 ESNLSTKNY

-334 LSLYQKELNK
+334 LAIYQNELNN
-344 LLEQKKY
+344 LLAQKNY
-351 ALKELSNAKKGIE
+351 SIKELSNAKKGIE
-364 ALENELMTQ
+364 VLENDLIAQ

-394 RKAYLLNEL
+394 RKAYLVTEL
-403 KNLKESKNV
+403 KNLKESKSV
-412 VDDAIININKE
+412 VDDSIININKE
-423 ISKEKDDI
+423 ISKEKEDIDDI
-431 NEITEKM
+431 ISKM
-438 KSLEIDINSQKTSIE
+438 KSLENDINEQKSSIE
-453 NINNNLSSL
+453 NINNNLASL
-462 KEQRRNY
+462 KDKRRNY
-469 TNLIKKDTID
+469 TNLIKKDMID

-487 TQLKKQMEQLTIN
+487 TQLKNQMEQLSIN
-500 FPNFETF
+500 FPNFEIF
-507 KTVSIIKNKKIP
+507 KTVSTLKNMRIQ
-519 GFYGLILDLID
+519 GFYGLVLDLID

-559 KILDENKKLNG
+559 RILDENKKING

-580 IELNNNE
+580 IELNGDD
-587 ENSTDSEEENA
+587 TADSEDEDS
-598 EWILNDTQ
+598 EWIMEDSQ
-606 NNNNINNKSIIKR
+606 NNKSMIRR
-619 KDIGKT
+619 KDMTKT

-639 NEDFLTQNPTIN
+639 NDEFIKQNPTVN
-651 QKKLEKILDNYFG
+651 QKKLEKILDDYFG

-679 KIYHFTCVTSSNE
+679 KIYHFTCVTSANE

-713 SLYNKLSEINKK
+713 SLYSKLSEINKR
-725 YDEFDEKKEKINQ
+725 YNDFDEKKGRVNE
-738 HKEEIL
+738 HKEQIM
-744 NQEMQIQQETDSNF
+744 NQEMQIQQETDTSF
-758 KNRSDINNKLDLLE
+758 KNRSDINSKLDALE
-772 KEMTNCFQNKTN
+772 KEMTNCLQNKTSS
-784 TEQRLNHFQDEFNKL
+784 EQRLNHYQDEFNKL
-799 LIQQKEYDSK
+799 LLQQKEYESK

-823 NKSVI
+823 NKNIISS
-828 NTQTV
+828 QTV
-833 EQIDNLE
+833 EQIDELE
-840 KKILEREKKK
+840 KRILEREKKK

-856 SISYEERINN
+856 CISYEERINH

-874 LNNKINSLQNIL
+874 LQNKINSFQNIL

-898 STQDINIDEHEI
+898 STQEISVDEHEI

-918 KYLEEISNSEQ
+918 KYMEEISTSEQ

-964 SLNEKNN
+964 SLNDKNN
-971 KKNESTKKLEQLSG
+971 KKSESAKKLEQLSG
-985 FDHDIVKKLTEQK
+985 FDHDIVKKLAEQK

-1017 SQEKMMQKVYEE
+1017 NQEKMLQKVYEE

-1053 FIDKKNDIK
+1053 FIDKKNSIK

-1089 IQTTFE
+1089 IQDTFE
-1095 NVQKSFSKFFKYLTG
+1095 NVKKSFSKFFKYLTG
-1110 NGKANMEL
+1110 NGKGNMEL
-1118 SQDKKAI
+1118 SQDKRSI

-1130 FNEDQKNSQTMY
+1130 FNEEQNSSQTMY

-1229 IEKDEAHKFIEQ
+1229 IEKDEAHKFIES

>member
-1 MKSIQGLNIKHII
+1 
-14 LKRFKSYREMLYMD
+14 
-28 ELSKGINLIIGAN
+28 
-41 GNGKSNF
+41 
-48 LDSIIYVLTDKYQNM
+48 M

-85 LSVELVLDNKSH
+85 LSVELVIDNKSH
-97 RFPIEKDQISIMKS
+97 RFPIEKDQITITKI
-111 FDTKEGKEEIV
+111 FDTKEGKEEIL

-186 SLKLLEENKS
+186 SLKLLEENKA
-196 TRNKI
+196 TRAKI
-201 EMQANEIQNHI
+201 EMQADEIQNHI
-212 DKLYDQCED
+212 DKLYEQCED

-249 NIGFLQEKH
+249 SIGFLQEKH

-278 ISQKLKEIEK
+278 INQKLKEIEK

-296 RNKVSKFN
+296 HKKVSKFN
-304 TIIGQIESSKIQK
+304 TIIGQIESNKIQK
-317 ESNLSNKNY
+317 ESNLSTKNY
-326 DKKETEKQ
+326 DKKEAEKQ
-334 LSLYQKELNK
+334 LSLYQKELNN
-344 LLEQKKY
+344 LLTQKKY
-351 ALKELSNAKKGIE
+351 TMKELSNAKKGIE
-364 ALENELMTQ
+364 ALENELISQ
-373 KKEFNELK
+373 KKEFNEMK
-381 GKSNYLLI
+381 GRSNYLLI

-394 RKAYLLNEL
+394 RKAYLLTEL
-403 KNLKESKNV
+403 KSLKESKNV

-423 ISKEKDDI
+423 ISKEKGDIDNIINNMKTIEKDI
-431 NEITEKM
+431 NE
-438 KSLEIDINSQKTSIE
+438 QKLNIE

-462 KEQRRNY
+462 KDQRRNY

-479 INEFSDQM
+479 INEFTDQM
-487 TQLKKQMEQLTIN
+487 KQLKNQMEQLSIN

-507 KTVSIIKNKKIP
+507 KIVSTLKDKRIP
-519 GFYGLILDLID
+519 GVYGLVLDLID

-559 KILDENKKLNG
+559 KLLDENKKLNG

-580 IELNNNE
+580 IELNNDD
-587 ENSTDSEEENA
+587 STDSEEENS
-598 EWILNDTQ
+598 EWIAEDSQ
-606 NNNNINNKSIIKR
+606 NNKSMIRR

-639 NEDFLTQNPTIN
+639 NEEFLNENPAIN

-679 KIYHFTCVTSSNE
+679 KIYHFTCVTSANE

-713 SLYNKLSEINKK
+713 SLYNKLSEINKR
-725 YDEFDEKKEKINQ
+725 YNEFDEKKGRTSQ
-738 HKEEIL
+738 HKEEML
-744 NQEMQIQQETDSNF
+744 NQEMQIQQDTDASF
-758 KNRSDINNKLDLLE
+758 KNRSDINSKLDILE
-772 KEMTNCFQNKTN
+772 KEMTTCLQNKTN
-784 TEQRLNHFQDEFNKL
+784 TEQRLNHYQDEFNKL
-799 LIQQKEYDSK
+799 LLQQKEYESK

-814 DILNGNVDI
+814 DILNGNMDI
-823 NKSVI
+823 NKNLVSS
-828 NTQTV
+828 QAM
-833 EQIDNLE
+833 EEIDEME
-840 KKILEREKKK
+840 KRILEREKKK
-850 NELIEK
+850 NELMEK
-856 SISYEERINN
+856 CISYEERINN

-874 LNNKINSLQNIL
+874 LQNKINSFQNIL
-886 NNLDSSFSYSTA
+886 NNLDSALTYSA
-898 STQDINIDEHEI
+898 ANTQDINIDEHEI
-910 NIYKENIK
+910 NIYKDNIEK
-918 KYLEEISNSEQ
+918 CMEEITTSEQ
-929 KINDNQTK
+929 KINDNQSK

-985 FDHDIVKKLTEQK
+985 FDHDIVKKLSEQK

-1017 SQEKMMQKVYEE
+1017 YQEKMMQKVYEE

-1053 FIDKKNDIK
+1053 FIDKKNNIK

-1089 IQTTFE
+1089 IQDTFE
-1095 NVQKSFSKFFKYLTG
+1095 NVKKSFAKFFKYLTG
-1110 NGKANMEL
+1110 NGKGNMEL

-1130 FNEDQKNSQTMY
+1130 FNEEQKNSQTMY

-1177 LDPNYRIN
+1177 LDPNYRTN

-1204 KPELIDVADNIY
+1204 KPELIDVSDNIY

-1229 IEKDEAHKFIEQ
+1229 IEKDEAHKFIEA